1 MVIITLVIHDSK
13 LHPVLLL
20 DNEKQGTLNYF
31 DDTWTR
37 QLTTGSSVF
46 EFSVYK
52 KTLEGDNPLNHKY
65 QVLNDQAFV
74 SFVHKDKV
82 QLFNIMQIEETE
94 TTVRCYCENLNLEL
108 LNEYCNPYK
117 ATKAMSFEEYLVAF
131 DILNWGALTIG
142 TNEVNDKK
150 LTLEWTGQDTKL
162 ARLLSIANNFDAEIE
177 FETQLHNNH
186 TFKAFIVNVYKEYEE
201 GKSYG
206 VGRDKTDVILRY
218 QKNISGIRKTVD
230 KRQIYNAIR
239 PYGKKTVKGERVI
252 SNPVT
257 RKVTKTVGSNRTY
270 LGGDLKYYGHTIKK
284 ANVQAIINYAVQY
297 NILPS
302 GIITQLYLES
312 YWGDSTVGRRDNNW
326 AGMTGGAQ
334 TRPSGVKVTTGMA
347 RPANEGGTYM
357 HYASVD
363 DFLKDYTYLLA
374 KQGIYNVVG
383 KKNIADYT
391 KGLFTAGGAKY
402 NYAEA
407 KYQSYTNLMTNIR
420 NGINKVTGNILDT
433 IDKLWQTPVQPIT
446 AVNVARRATKT
457 IQALN
462 EATRLKGRRIGSGQC
477 YALSGWYA
485 KKLDGAWIDSS
496 IGGIRGR
503 IGGGMA
509 AALIGTDY
517 NWGAYGWKLE
527 RSPNASNLQ
536 AGGIYSVKA
545 NFGAPFYTGQWGHT
559 GIIKSVSSTRVTV
572 LEQNFAGRMY
582 VVENSY
588 EINAFAR
595 GLQTVCYPREIAQG
609 MSVNGATTQQVSG
622 GTQISYEEVVQEA
635 QTESYEEE
643 QIIYIDNSIYKEWK
657 DENGKVEYYLK
668 NGFLYAPLS
677 RDRYPSVLTGNE
689 TRDNWIRKDM
699 EVETDSQDVLMS
711 TALKDLKAHAYPA
724 ITYEVDGYVDLEI
737 GDVVRIQD
745 DGYQPPLILSAR
757 VVEQVLSKDN
767 PNSNKT
773 KFSNF
778 VEKESQLASD
788 LISDMLRLYDE
799 SIPYEIKLATSNGVA
814 FKNGTGES
822 VLTPSLQ
829 KNGKDYEAVYFYKN
843 GDSLIDIGP
852 SLIVK
857 ASDFNHVL
865 NVTVEAYINEELVAT
880 AQVSFTDTEDGT
892 DGVGIKSTSVVY
904 GLSNSA
910 DTQPILWTGTIPV
923 AGEGQYLW
931 TRKITDYTDDAK
943 EDTIEYTYSF
953 QGKTGVAGTSIKVSK
968 IEYQVGAS
976 GTVTPSGA
984 WLTTIPSVPD
994 GQFLWSKTTMS
1005 DNSVI
1010 YGISKQGATG
1020 PKGDKGADG
1029 VAGKDG
1035 VGVKTTTITYGISA
1049 NETTQP
1055 TNWTTSVPALVK
1067 GQYLWTKTVWAY
1079 TDSTSETGYVK
1090 TYIAKDGNNGSDG
1103 IAGKDGVGIKTTTIT
1118 YKASTSGTVTPNG
1131 TWTSAIP
1138 SVPSG
1143 QFLWTKT
1150 VWTYTDNTNETGYSV
1165 AKMGEKGDKGD
1176 AGPQGP
1182 TGATGLQ
1189 GPKGD
1194 QGVIGPTG
1202 ADGKPSYTHI
1212 AYATNSTGTTGF
1224 SVSDNVGKTYIG
1236 MYVDNLATDST
1247 DPKKYKWN
1255 LIKGADGAQ
1264 GIAGPAG
1271 KDGKTPYWH
1280 TAYANSADG
1289 TVDFSVS
1296 DSANKRYIGQY
1307 TDYDAI
1313 DSNDPKKY
1321 RWTDMI
1327 GTVVVGTNNLING
1340 TKSFSGEDW
1349 FTSATLEDENIS
1361 NYPFTFKKWI
1371 SAQKVSH
1378 AKDIM
1383 VEQGVTYTFSAYVKR
1398 EVAGNL
1404 YFYLYDIADGF
1415 ITSDTPREAI
1425 IKNVDSNVRRFE
1437 ITFTPTKTGKIR
1449 PRFAMVS
1456 SEQGSFST
1464 GGFMLVRGNKTGDWQ
1479 ESEADKA
1486 SNLDSKADGAFT
1498 VEQLNAIAE
1507 EQRLMKA
1514 NLEAAASLQ
1523 EVQDKAKELLDQIKK
1538 IEDGQ
1543 KVSEQTMISNAN
1555 RVVQILAKLEN
1566 VQLVTEAITQYMSY
1580 SNDGLVIKM
1589 KDGTSSVR
1597 VTTDRI
1603 AFYSGGTETAFISQ
1617 GYLQIESGVFTL
1629 RLRIGSFLFE
1639 ESSKG
1644 RLQIKKIRGIGG

>member
-1 MVIITLVIHDSK
+1 M
-13 LHPVLLL
+13 LL
-20 DNEKQGTLNYF
+20 DNERQGALNYY
-31 DDTWTR
+31 DDLWTR
-37 QLTTGSSVF
+37 QLTTGSSAF

-52 KTLEGDNPLNHKY
+52 KTLLGDNPLNHKY
-65 QVLNDQAFV
+65 HALNDQAFV
-74 SFVHKDKV
+74 SFVHKGKV
-82 QLFNIMQIEETE
+82 QLFNIMQVEETE
-94 TTVRCYCENLNLEL
+94 TTIRCLCENLNLEL

-142 TNEVNDKK
+142 TNEVKDKK

-206 VGRDKTDVILRY
+206 VGRDRSDTVLRY
-218 QKNISGIRKTVD
+218 QKNIAGITKKLD

-239 PYGKKTVKGERVI
+239 PYGKKTVKGERVV

-284 ANVQAIINYAVQY
+284 ANVQSIINYAVQY

-302 GIITQLYLES
+302 GIICQLYLES
-312 YWGDSTVGRRDNNW
+312 LWGDSAVGKRDNNW
-326 AGMTGGAQ
+326 AGISGGAQ

-347 RPANEGGTYM
+347 RPPSEGGTYM

-374 KQGIYNVVG
+374 KQGLYNVVG

-391 KGLFTAGGAKY
+391 KGLFKVGGAKDD
-402 NYAEA
+402 YAA
-407 KYQSYTNLMTNIR
+407 AGYQSYTNLMTNIR
-420 NGINKVTGNILDT
+420 NGINKVSGNILNT
-433 IDKLWQTPVQPIT
+433 IDTLWQTPVKPIT
-446 AVNVARRATKT
+446 SVTTAKRATKT
-457 IQALN
+457 IQAIN
-462 EATRLKGRRIGSGQC
+462 EATKLKGRRVGSGQC

-517 NWGAYGWKLE
+517 NWGSYGWKVDK
-527 RSPNASNLQ
+527 SPNAGNLK
-536 AGGIYSVKA
+536 AGGIYNVRA
-545 NFGAPFYTGQWGHT
+545 NRGAPFYTTGWGHT
-559 GIIKSVSSTRVTV
+559 GIIKSVSKTRVTV
-572 LEQNFAGRMY
+572 LEQNFVGRMY

-588 EINAFAR
+588 DINSFAS

-609 MSVNGATTQQVSG
+609 MSVNGATTQQITG

-635 QTESYEEE
+635 QTETYEEE

-699 EVETDSQDVLMS
+699 EVETDSQDVLIS

-724 ITYEVDGYVDLEI
+724 VTYEVDGYVDLEL

-745 DGYQPPLILSAR
+745 DGYEPPLILTAR
-757 VVEQVLSKDN
+757 VTEQEISITN
-767 PNSNKT
+767 PSSNKT

-799 SIPYEIKLATSNGVA
+799 SIPYDIQLATSNGVA
-814 FKNGTGES
+814 FKNGVGES
-822 VLTPSLQ
+822 VLTPNLQ
-829 KNGKDYEAVYFYKN
+829 KNGKDYDAIYFYKN
-843 GDSLIDIGP
+843 GDSLIEIGP
-852 SLIVK
+852 SLTVK

-865 NVTVEAYINEELVAT
+865 NITVEAYVNEELVAST
-880 AQVSFTDTEDGT
+880 QISFTDTEDG
-892 DGVGIKSTSVVY
+892 
-904 GLSNSA
+904 
-910 DTQPILWTGTIPV
+910 
-923 AGEGQYLW
+923 
-931 TRKITDYTDDAK
+931 
-943 EDTIEYTYSF
+943 
-953 QGKTGVAGTSIKVSK
+953 
-968 IEYQVGAS
+968 
-976 GTVTPSGA
+976 
-984 WLTTIPSVPD
+984 
-994 GQFLWSKTTMS
+994 
-1005 DNSVI
+1005 
-1010 YGISKQGATG
+1010 
-1020 PKGDKGADG
+1020 
-1029 VAGKDG
+1029 
-1035 VGVKTTTITYGISA
+1035 
-1049 NETTQP
+1049 
-1055 TNWTTSVPALVK
+1055 
-1067 GQYLWTKTVWAY
+1067 
-1079 TDSTSETGYVK
+1079 
-1090 TYIAKDGNNGSDG
+1090 
-1103 IAGKDGVGIKTTTIT
+1103 
-1118 YKASTSGTVTPNG
+1118 
-1131 TWTSAIP
+1131 
-1138 SVPSG
+1138 
-1143 QFLWTKT
+1143 
-1150 VWTYTDNTNETGYSV
+1150 
-1165 AKMGEKGDKGD
+1165 EKGD
-1176 AGPQGP
+1176 
-1182 TGATGLQ
+1182 
-1189 GPKGD
+1189 
-1194 QGVIGPTG
+1194 
-1202 ADGKPSYTHI
+1202 DGKSSWT
-1212 AYATNSTGTTGF
+1212 AWANSE
-1224 SVSDNVGKTYIG
+1224 
-1236 MYVDNLATDST
+1236 
-1247 DPKKYKWN
+1247 
-1255 LIKGADGAQ
+1255 
-1264 GIAGPAG
+1264 
-1271 KDGKTPYWH
+1271 DGK
-1280 TAYANSADG
+1280 
-1289 TVDFSVS
+1289 VDFSITES
-1296 DSANKRYIGQY
+1296 KNRRFIGTY
-1307 TDYDAI
+1307 TGIEQSTNYLDY
-1313 DSNDPKKY
+1313 K
-1321 RWTDMI
+1321 WTDMV
-1327 GTVVVGTNNLING
+1327 GTVVVGTNNLIDG
-1340 TKSFSGEDW
+1340 TKSFFGTDW
-1349 FTSATLEDENIS
+1349 FTSATLEDENLS
-1361 NYPFTFKKWI
+1361 NCPFTLKKWI
-1371 SAQKVSH
+1371 SGQKVSH

-1415 ITSDTPREAI
+1415 ITSDTPRETI
-1425 IKNVDSNVRRFE
+1425 IKNVDSSLRRFE
-1437 ITFTPTKTGKIR
+1437 ITFTPTKTGRIR

-1456 SEQGSFST
+1456 SEQGSFSS

>member
-1 MVIITLVIHDSK
+1 M
-13 LHPVLLL
+13 LLL
-20 DNEKQGTLNYF
+20 DNEKQGALNYY
-31 DDTWTR
+31 DDLWTR
-37 QLTTGSSVF
+37 QLTTGSSAF

-52 KTLEGDNPLNHKY
+52 KTLLGDNPLNHKY
-65 QVLNDQAFV
+65 HALNDQAFV
-74 SFVHKDKV
+74 SFVHKGKV
-82 QLFNIMQIEETE
+82 QLFNIMQVEETE
-94 TTVRCYCENLNLEL
+94 TKIHCYCENLNLEL
-108 LNEYCNPYK
+108 LNEYCNAYK
-117 ATKAMSFEEYLVAF
+117 ATKAMSFEEYLVQF

-142 TNEVNDKK
+142 TNEVKDKK

-162 ARLLSIANNFDAEIE
+162 ARLLSIANNFDAEVE

-201 GKSYG
+201 GVSYG
-206 VGRDKTDVILRY
+206 VGRDRSDIVLRY
-218 QKNISGIRKTVD
+218 QKNIAGITKKLD

-239 PYGKKTVKGERVI
+239 PYGKKTVKGERVV

-257 RKVTKTVGSNRTY
+257 RKVTKTVGSNKTY
-270 LGGDLKYYGHTIKK
+270 LGGDIKYYGHTIKK

-312 YWGDSTVGRRDNNW
+312 FWGDSTVGRRDNNW
-326 AGMTGGAQ
+326 SGMTGGAQ

-391 KGLFTAGGAKY
+391 KGLFRAGGAKY
-402 NYAEA
+402 DYAA
-407 KYQSYTNLMTNIR
+407 AGYQSYTNLMTNIR

-457 IQALN
+457 MQALN

-517 NWGAYGWKLE
+517 NWGAYGWKVDK
-527 RSPNASNLQ
+527 SPNARNLK
-536 AGGIYSVKA
+536 AGGIYNVRA
-545 NFGAPFYTGQWGHT
+545 NRGAPFYTTGWGHT
-559 GIIKSVSSTRVTV
+559 GIIKSVSKTRVTV
-572 LEQNFAGRMY
+572 LEQNFVGRMY

-588 EINAFAR
+588 DINSFAS

-699 EVETDSQDVLMS
+699 EVETDSQEVLMS
-711 TALKDLKAHAYPA
+711 TGLKDLKAHAYPA
-724 ITYEVDGYVDLEI
+724 ITYEVDGYVDLEL

-745 DGYQPPLILSAR
+745 DGYEPPLILTAR
-757 VVEQVLSKDN
+757 VVEQEISITN
-767 PNSNKT
+767 PSSNKT

-865 NVTVEAYINEELVAT
+865 NITVEAYLNEELVAST
-880 AQVSFTDTEDGT
+880 QISFTDTEDG
-892 DGVGIKSTSVVY
+892 
-904 GLSNSA
+904 A
-910 DTQPILWTGTIPV
+910 D
-923 AGEGQYLW
+923 
-931 TRKITDYTDDAK
+931 
-943 EDTIEYTYSF
+943 
-953 QGKTGVAGTSIKVSK
+953 
-968 IEYQVGAS
+968 
-976 GTVTPSGA
+976 
-984 WLTTIPSVPD
+984 
-994 GQFLWSKTTMS
+994 
-1005 DNSVI
+1005 
-1010 YGISKQGATG
+1010 
-1020 PKGDKGADG
+1020 
-1029 VAGKDG
+1029 GKDG
-1035 VGVKTTTITYGISA
+1035 A
-1049 NETTQP
+1049 P
-1055 TNWTTSVPALVK
+1055 
-1067 GQYLWTKTVWAY
+1067 
-1079 TDSTSETGYVK
+1079 
-1090 TYIAKDGNNGSDG
+1090 
-1103 IAGKDGVGIKTTTIT
+1103 
-1118 YKASTSGTVTPNG
+1118 
-1131 TWTSAIP
+1131 
-1138 SVPSG
+1138 
-1143 QFLWTKT
+1143 
-1150 VWTYTDNTNETGYSV
+1150 
-1165 AKMGEKGDKGD
+1165 
-1176 AGPQGP
+1176 GPQGP
-1182 TGATGLQ
+1182 PGVNGLQ

-1194 QGVIGPTG
+1194 QGIQGPAG
-1202 ADGKPSYTHI
+1202 ADGKATYTHI
-1212 AYATNSTGTTGF
+1212 AYALDENGSTGF

-1236 MYVDNLATDST
+1236 MYVDDNIIDSN

-1255 LIKGADGAQ
+1255 LIKGADGAR
-1264 GIAGPAG
+1264 GIQGPAG
-1271 KDGKTPYWH
+1271 ADGKTPYWH
-1280 TAYANSADG
+1280 VAYANSSDG

-1313 DSNDPKKY
+1313 DSSDPKKY
-1321 RWTDMI
+1321 RWTDMV
-1327 GTVVVGTNNLING
+1327 GTVVVGTNNLIDG
-1340 TKSFSGEDW
+1340 TKSFFGTDW
-1349 FTSATLEDENIS
+1349 FTSATLEDENLS
-1361 NYPFTFKKWI
+1361 NCPFTLKKWI
-1371 SAQKVSH
+1371 SGQKVSH

-1415 ITSDTPREAI
+1415 ITSDTPRETI
-1425 IKNVDSNVRRFE
+1425 IKNVDSSLRRFE
-1437 ITFTPTKTGKIR
+1437 ITFTPTKTGRIR

-1456 SEQGSFST
+1456 SEQGSFSS

-1486 SNLDSKADGAFT
+1486 SNLDSKADQELTQAQILALEERT
-1498 VEQLNAIAE
+1498 AIARENAIAE
-1507 EQRLMKA
+1507 AMQNTLSEVETKWKLWYDLNTIDEKQKVA
-1514 NLEAAASLQ
+1514 NDIAQLFDRTTEFKQLLGEASARFSFINNETLIGEEGVAIG
-1523 EVQDKAKELLDQIKK
+1523 DKGGKAKLFL
-1538 IEDGQ
+1538 
-1543 KVSEQTMISNAN
+1543 
-1555 RVVQILAKLEN
+1555 
-1566 VQLVTEAITQYMSY
+1566 
-1580 SNDGLVIKM
+1580 SNDSISFVTNGVAQMTLTGDTLTIKNGLFTERIQIGNFVEEVYDRNPLFNVI
-1589 KDGTSSVR
+1589 R
-1597 VTTDRI
+1597 
-1603 AFYSGGTETAFISQ
+1603 A
-1617 GYLQIESGVFTL
+1617 
-1629 RLRIGSFLFE
+1629 
-1639 ESSKG
+1639 
-1644 RLQIKKIRGIGG
+1644 IRNS

>member
-20 DNEKQGTLNYF
+20 DNEKQGALNYY
-31 DDTWTR
+31 DDLWTR
-37 QLTTGSSVF
+37 QLTTGSSAF

-52 KTLEGDNPLNHKY
+52 KTLLGDNPLNHKY
-65 QVLNDQAFV
+65 HALNDQAFV
-74 SFVHKDKV
+74 SFVHKGKV
-82 QLFNIMQIEETE
+82 QLFNIMQVEETE
-94 TTVRCYCENLNLEL
+94 TTIRCLCENLNLEL

-142 TNEVNDKK
+142 TNEVKDKK

-206 VGRDKTDVILRY
+206 VGRDRSDTVLRY
-218 QKNISGIRKTVD
+218 QKNIAGITKKLD

-239 PYGKKTVKGERVI
+239 PYGKKTVKGERVV

-257 RKVTKTVGSNRTY
+257 RKVTKTVGSNKTY
-270 LGGDLKYYGHTIKK
+270 LGGDIKYYGHTIKK

-312 YWGDSTVGRRDNNW
+312 FWGDSTVGKRDNNW
-326 AGMTGGAQ
+326 AGMSGGAQ

-391 KGLFTAGGAKY
+391 KGLFRAGGAKY
-402 NYAEA
+402 DYAA
-407 KYQSYTNLMTNIR
+407 AGYQSYTNLMTNIR
-420 NGINKVTGNILDT
+420 NGINKVTGNILNT

-457 IQALN
+457 MQALN

-496 IGGIRGR
+496 VGGIRGR

-517 NWGAYGWKLE
+517 NWGAYGWKLD
-527 RSPNASNLQ
+527 RSPNAGNLQ
-536 AGGIYSVKA
+536 AGGIYNVKA
-545 NFGAPFYTGQWGHT
+545 NFGAPFYTTQWGHT
-559 GIIKSVSSTRVTV
+559 GIIKSVSKTRVTV
-572 LEQNFAGRMY
+572 LEQNYAGRMY
-582 VVENSY
+582 VMENSY

-609 MSVNGATTQQVSG
+609 MAVNGATTQQVSG

-699 EVETDSQDVLMS
+699 EVETDSQDVLIS

-724 ITYEVDGYVDLEI
+724 ITYEVDGYVDLEL

-745 DGYQPPLILSAR
+745 DGYEPPLILTAR
-757 VVEQVLSKDN
+757 VVEQEISITN
-767 PNSNKT
+767 PSSNKT

-799 SIPYEIKLATSNGVA
+799 SIPYEITLATSNGVA

-865 NVTVEAYINEELVAT
+865 NITVEAYLNEELVAST
-880 AQVSFTDTEDGT
+880 QISFTDTEDG
-892 DGVGIKSTSVVY
+892 
-904 GLSNSA
+904 
-910 DTQPILWTGTIPV
+910 
-923 AGEGQYLW
+923 
-931 TRKITDYTDDAK
+931 
-943 EDTIEYTYSF
+943 
-953 QGKTGVAGTSIKVSK
+953 
-968 IEYQVGAS
+968 
-976 GTVTPSGA
+976 
-984 WLTTIPSVPD
+984 
-994 GQFLWSKTTMS
+994 
-1005 DNSVI
+1005 
-1010 YGISKQGATG
+1010 
-1020 PKGDKGADG
+1020 
-1029 VAGKDG
+1029 
-1035 VGVKTTTITYGISA
+1035 
-1049 NETTQP
+1049 
-1055 TNWTTSVPALVK
+1055 
-1067 GQYLWTKTVWAY
+1067 
-1079 TDSTSETGYVK
+1079 
-1090 TYIAKDGNNGSDG
+1090 
-1103 IAGKDGVGIKTTTIT
+1103 
-1118 YKASTSGTVTPNG
+1118 
-1131 TWTSAIP
+1131 
-1138 SVPSG
+1138 
-1143 QFLWTKT
+1143 
-1150 VWTYTDNTNETGYSV
+1150 
-1165 AKMGEKGDKGD
+1165 EKGD
-1176 AGPQGP
+1176 
-1182 TGATGLQ
+1182 
-1189 GPKGD
+1189 
-1194 QGVIGPTG
+1194 
-1202 ADGKPSYTHI
+1202 DGKSSWT
-1212 AYATNSTGTTGF
+1212 AWANSE
-1224 SVSDNVGKTYIG
+1224 
-1236 MYVDNLATDST
+1236 
-1247 DPKKYKWN
+1247 
-1255 LIKGADGAQ
+1255 
-1264 GIAGPAG
+1264 
-1271 KDGKTPYWH
+1271 DGK
-1280 TAYANSADG
+1280 
-1289 TVDFSVS
+1289 VDFSITES
-1296 DSANKRYIGQY
+1296 KNRRFIGTY
-1307 TDYDAI
+1307 TGIEQSTNYLDY
-1313 DSNDPKKY
+1313 K
-1321 RWTDMI
+1321 WTDMSAN
-1327 GTVVVGTNNLING
+1327 VAVGTQNLLDG
-1340 TKSFSGEDW
+1340 TKSFSGSW
-1349 FTSATLEDENIS
+1349 FTEGAKLETIKIS
-1361 NYPFTFKKWI
+1361 EYPFEFKKWKSGNKI
-1371 SAQKVSH
+1371 SHTIEFDVKA
-1378 AKDIM
+1378 
-1383 VEQGVTYTFSAYVKR
+1383 GVTYTFTAAIAR
-1398 EVAGNL
+1398 ENAGRL
-1404 YFYLYDIADGF
+1404 YFYLYDLFANH
-1415 ITSDTPREAI
+1415 ITSNTPRETI
-1425 IKNVDSNVRRFE
+1425 IENVTRDIQMFKV
-1437 ITFTPTKTGKIR
+1437 TFVPLRDGKIK
-1449 PRFAMVS
+1449 PRFAMLAS
-1456 SEQGSFST
+1456 DAGWFMT
-1464 GGFMLVRGNKTGDWQ
+1464 GGYMLVKGNKSGDWQ

-1486 SNLDSKADGAFT
+1486 SNLDSKADEAFT
-1498 VEQLNAIAE
+1498 VEQLNALAERARIAE
-1507 EQRLMKA
+1507 AELQSKA
-1514 NLEAAASLQ
+1514 TLDTVNDWVKALQ
-1523 EVQDKAKELLDQIKK
+1523 DEIKAREG
-1538 IEDGQ
+1538 GQ
-1543 KVSEQTMISNAN
+1543 KLSEQKLIDFSNRMIA
-1555 RVVQILAKLEN
+1555 VQQTIGEMQIRTDFVNKF
-1566 VQLVTEAITQYMSY
+1566 MSQ
-1580 SNDGLVIKM
+1580 SEDGLVIGQ

-1597 VTTDRI
+1597 VDNDRI
-1603 AFYSGGTETAFISQ
+1603 SFYSSGKEVAYIAQSVLVIDSGIFTTK
-1617 GYLQIESGVFTL
+1617 LQIG
-1629 RLRIGSFLFE
+1629 RYRIEQYELNPDINVVRYVG
-1639 ESSKG
+1639 
-1644 RLQIKKIRGIGG
+1644 

>member
-1 MVIITLVIHDSK
+1 MVVITLVIHDAK

-20 DNEKQGTLNYF
+20 DNERQGALNYY
-31 DDTWTR
+31 DDLWTR
-37 QLTTGSSVF
+37 QLTTGSSAF

-52 KTLEGDNPLNHKY
+52 KSLLGDNPLNHKY
-65 QVLNDQAFV
+65 HALNDQAFV

-82 QLFNIMQIEETE
+82 QLFNIMRVEETE
-94 TTVRCYCENLNLEL
+94 TTIHCYCENLNLEL
-108 LNEYCNPYK
+108 LNEYCNAYK
-117 ATKAMSFEEYLVAF
+117 ATKAMSFEEYLVQF

-142 TNEVNDKK
+142 TNEVKDKK

-162 ARLLSIANNFDAEIE
+162 ARILSIANNFDAEIE

-201 GKSYG
+201 GVSYG
-206 VGRDKTDVILRY
+206 VGRDRSDIVLRY
-218 QKNISGIRKTVD
+218 QKNVTGITKKLD

-257 RKVTKTVGSNRTY
+257 RKVTKTVGSNKTY
-270 LGGDLKYYGHTIKK
+270 LGGDIKYYGHTIKK

-312 YWGDSTVGRRDNNW
+312 FWGDSTVGKRDNNW
-326 AGMTGGAQ
+326 AGMSGGAQ

-391 KGLFTAGGAKY
+391 KGLFRAGGAKY
-402 NYAEA
+402 DYAA
-407 KYQSYTNLMTNIR
+407 AGYQSYTNLMTNIR

-457 IQALN
+457 MQALN

-517 NWGAYGWKLE
+517 NWGAYGWKVDK
-527 RSPNASNLQ
+527 SPNARNLK
-536 AGGIYSVKA
+536 AGGIYNVRA
-545 NFGAPFYTGQWGHT
+545 NRGAPFYTTGWGHT
-559 GIIKSVSSTRVTV
+559 GIIKSVSKTRVTV
-572 LEQNFAGRMY
+572 LEQNFVGRMY

-588 EINAFAR
+588 DINSFAS

-609 MSVNGATTQQVSG
+609 MSVNGATTQQITG

-635 QTESYEEE
+635 QTETYEEE

-711 TALKDLKAHAYPA
+711 TGLKDLKAHAYPA
-724 ITYEVDGYVDLEI
+724 ITYEVDGYVDLEL

-745 DGYQPPLILSAR
+745 DGYEPPLILTAR
-757 VVEQVLSKDN
+757 VIEQEISITN
-767 PNSNKT
+767 PSSNKT

-865 NVTVEAYINEELVAT
+865 NITVEAYLNEELVAST
-880 AQVSFTDTEDGT
+880 QISFTDTEDG
-892 DGVGIKSTSVVY
+892 
-904 GLSNSA
+904 A
-910 DTQPILWTGTIPV
+910 D
-923 AGEGQYLW
+923 
-931 TRKITDYTDDAK
+931 
-943 EDTIEYTYSF
+943 
-953 QGKTGVAGTSIKVSK
+953 
-968 IEYQVGAS
+968 
-976 GTVTPSGA
+976 
-984 WLTTIPSVPD
+984 
-994 GQFLWSKTTMS
+994 
-1005 DNSVI
+1005 
-1010 YGISKQGATG
+1010 
-1020 PKGDKGADG
+1020 
-1029 VAGKDG
+1029 GKDG
-1035 VGVKTTTITYGISA
+1035 A
-1049 NETTQP
+1049 P
-1055 TNWTTSVPALVK
+1055 
-1067 GQYLWTKTVWAY
+1067 
-1079 TDSTSETGYVK
+1079 
-1090 TYIAKDGNNGSDG
+1090 
-1103 IAGKDGVGIKTTTIT
+1103 
-1118 YKASTSGTVTPNG
+1118 
-1131 TWTSAIP
+1131 
-1138 SVPSG
+1138 
-1143 QFLWTKT
+1143 
-1150 VWTYTDNTNETGYSV
+1150 
-1165 AKMGEKGDKGD
+1165 
-1176 AGPQGP
+1176 GPQGP
-1182 TGATGLQ
+1182 PGVNGLQ

-1194 QGVIGPTG
+1194 QGIQGPAG
-1202 ADGKPSYTHI
+1202 ADGKATYTHI
-1212 AYATNSTGTTGF
+1212 AYALDENGSTGF

-1236 MYVDNLATDST
+1236 MYVDDNIIDSN

-1255 LIKGADGAQ
+1255 LIKGADGAR
-1264 GIAGPAG
+1264 GIQGPAG
-1271 KDGKTPYWH
+1271 ADGKTPYWH
-1280 TAYANSADG
+1280 VAYANSSDG

-1313 DSNDPKKY
+1313 DSSDPKKY
-1321 RWTDMI
+1321 RWTDMV
-1327 GTVVVGTNNLING
+1327 GTVVVGTNNLIDG
-1340 TKSFSGEDW
+1340 TKSFFGTDW
-1349 FTSATLEDENIS
+1349 FTSATLEDENLS
-1361 NYPFTFKKWI
+1361 NCPFTLKKWI
-1371 SAQKVSH
+1371 SGQKVSH

-1415 ITSDTPREAI
+1415 ITSDTPRETI
-1425 IKNVDSNVRRFE
+1425 IKNVDSSLRRFE
-1437 ITFTPTKTGKIR
+1437 ITFTPTKTGRIR

-1456 SEQGSFST
+1456 SEQGSFSS

-1486 SNLDSKADGAFT
+1486 SNLDSKADQELTQAQILALEERT
-1498 VEQLNAIAE
+1498 AIARENAIAE
-1507 EQRLMKA
+1507 AMQNTLSEVETKWKLWYDLNTIDEKQKVA
-1514 NLEAAASLQ
+1514 NDIAQLFDRTTEFKQLLGEASARFSFINNETLIGEEGVAIG
-1523 EVQDKAKELLDQIKK
+1523 DKGGKAKLFL
-1538 IEDGQ
+1538 
-1543 KVSEQTMISNAN
+1543 
-1555 RVVQILAKLEN
+1555 
-1566 VQLVTEAITQYMSY
+1566 
-1580 SNDGLVIKM
+1580 SNDSISFVTNGVAQMTLTGDTLTIKNGLFTERIQIGNFVEEVYDRNPLFNVI
-1589 KDGTSSVR
+1589 R
-1597 VTTDRI
+1597 
-1603 AFYSGGTETAFISQ
+1603 A
-1617 GYLQIESGVFTL
+1617 
-1629 RLRIGSFLFE
+1629 
-1639 ESSKG
+1639 
-1644 RLQIKKIRGIGG
+1644 IRNS

>member
-1 MVIITLVIHDSK
+1 MLTIHGPDLK
-13 LHPVLLL
+13 PVLFL
-20 DNEKQGTLNYF
+20 DNDKQGALNYF
-31 DDTWTR
+31 NHKWYR
-37 QLTTGSSVF
+37 KQKTGSSVL

-52 KTLEGDNPLNHKY
+52 KDLLGDSPLSHKY
-65 QVLNDQAFV
+65 HVLNDQAFV
-74 SFVHKDKV
+74 SFVHKGKV
-82 QLFNIMQIEETE
+82 QLLNIMKIDEDEKQID
-94 TTVRCYCENLNLEL
+94 CYCENLNLEL
-108 LNEYCNPYK
+108 LNEYCNAYK
-117 ATKAMSFEEYLVAF
+117 ATKAMSFEEYLVQF
-131 DILNWGALTIG
+131 DILSWGALTVG
-142 TNEVNDKK
+142 TNEVKDKK
-150 LTLEWTGQDTKL
+150 LTLEWTSQETKL

-177 FETQLHNNH
+177 FETKLNFNH
-186 TFKAFIVNVYKEYEE
+186 TFKQLIINIYKEYEE

-312 YWGDSTVGRRDNNW
+312 YWGDSAVGRRDNNW

-391 KGLFTAGGAKY
+391 KGLFKVGGAKY
-402 NYAEA
+402 DYAA
-407 KYQSYTNLMTNIR
+407 AGYQSYTNLMTNIR
-420 NGINKVTGNILDT
+420 NGINKASGNILNT
-433 IDKLWQTPVQPIT
+433 IDTLWQTPVKPIT
-446 AVNVARRATKT
+446 SATTAKRATKT
-457 IQALN
+457 IQAIN
-462 EATRLKGRRIGSGQC
+462 EATKLKGRRIGSGQC

-517 NWGAYGWKLE
+517 NWGAYGWKLD
-527 RSPNASNLQ
+527 RSPNAGNLQ
-536 AGGIYSVKA
+536 AGGIYNVKA
-545 NFGAPFYTGQWGHT
+545 NFGAPFYTTQWGHT
-559 GIIKSVSSTRVTV
+559 GIIKSVSKTRVTV
-572 LEQNFAGRMY
+572 LEQNYAGRMY
-582 VVENSY
+582 VMENSY

-609 MSVNGATTQQVSG
+609 MSVNGATTQQITG

-635 QTESYEEE
+635 QTETYEEE

-699 EVETDSQDVLMS
+699 EVETDSQDVLIS

-724 ITYEVDGYVDLEI
+724 ITYEVDGYVDLEL

-745 DGYQPPLILSAR
+745 DGYEPPLILTAR
-757 VVEQVLSKDN
+757 VIEQEISITN
-767 PNSNKT
+767 PSSNKT

-799 SIPYEIKLATSNGVA
+799 SIPYDIQLATSNGVA
-814 FKNGTGES
+814 FKNGVGES
-822 VLTPSLQ
+822 VLTPNLQ
-829 KNGKDYEAVYFYKN
+829 KNGKDYDAIYFYKN
-843 GDSLIDIGP
+843 GDSLIEIGP
-852 SLIVK
+852 SLTVK

-865 NVTVEAYINEELVAT
+865 NISVEAYVNEELVAST
-880 AQVSFTDTEDGT
+880 QISFTDTEDG
-892 DGVGIKSTSVVY
+892 
-904 GLSNSA
+904 
-910 DTQPILWTGTIPV
+910 
-923 AGEGQYLW
+923 
-931 TRKITDYTDDAK
+931 
-943 EDTIEYTYSF
+943 
-953 QGKTGVAGTSIKVSK
+953 
-968 IEYQVGAS
+968 
-976 GTVTPSGA
+976 
-984 WLTTIPSVPD
+984 
-994 GQFLWSKTTMS
+994 
-1005 DNSVI
+1005 
-1010 YGISKQGATG
+1010 
-1020 PKGDKGADG
+1020 
-1029 VAGKDG
+1029 
-1035 VGVKTTTITYGISA
+1035 
-1049 NETTQP
+1049 
-1055 TNWTTSVPALVK
+1055 
-1067 GQYLWTKTVWAY
+1067 
-1079 TDSTSETGYVK
+1079 
-1090 TYIAKDGNNGSDG
+1090 
-1103 IAGKDGVGIKTTTIT
+1103 
-1118 YKASTSGTVTPNG
+1118 
-1131 TWTSAIP
+1131 
-1138 SVPSG
+1138 
-1143 QFLWTKT
+1143 
-1150 VWTYTDNTNETGYSV
+1150 
-1165 AKMGEKGDKGD
+1165 EKGD
-1176 AGPQGP
+1176 
-1182 TGATGLQ
+1182 
-1189 GPKGD
+1189 
-1194 QGVIGPTG
+1194 
-1202 ADGKPSYTHI
+1202 DGKSSWT
-1212 AYATNSTGTTGF
+1212 AWANSE
-1224 SVSDNVGKTYIG
+1224 
-1236 MYVDNLATDST
+1236 
-1247 DPKKYKWN
+1247 
-1255 LIKGADGAQ
+1255 
-1264 GIAGPAG
+1264 
-1271 KDGKTPYWH
+1271 DGK
-1280 TAYANSADG
+1280 
-1289 TVDFSVS
+1289 VDFSITES
-1296 DSANKRYIGQY
+1296 KNRRFIGTY
-1307 TDYDAI
+1307 TGIEQSTNYLDY
-1313 DSNDPKKY
+1313 K
-1321 RWTDMI
+1321 WTDMV
-1327 GTVVVGTNNLING
+1327 GTVVVGTNNLIDG
-1340 TKSFSGEDW
+1340 TKSFVGTDW
-1349 FTSATLEDENIS
+1349 FTSATLEDENLS
-1361 NYPFTFKKWI
+1361 NYPFTLKKWI
-1371 SAQKVSH
+1371 SGQKVSH

-1383 VEQGVTYTFSAYVKR
+1383 VKQGVTYTFSAYVKR

-1415 ITSDTPREAI
+1415 ITSDTPRETI
-1425 IKNVDSNVRRFE
+1425 IKNVDSSLRRFE

-1456 SEQGSFST
+1456 SEQGSFSS

>member
-46 EFSVYK
+46 EFTVYK

-206 VGRDKTDVILRY
+206 VGRDRSDTVLRY
-218 QKNISGIRKTVD
+218 QKNIAGITKKLD

-239 PYGKKTVKGERVI
+239 PYGKKTVKGERVV

-270 LGGDLKYYGHTIKK
+270 LGGDIKYYGHTIKK

-312 YWGDSTVGRRDNNW
+312 FWGDSTVGRRDNNW
-326 AGMTGGAQ
+326 SGMTGSAQ

-391 KGLFTAGGAKY
+391 KGLFRAGGAKY
-402 NYAEA
+402 DYAA
-407 KYQSYTNLMTNIR
+407 AGYQSYTNLMSNIR
-420 NGINKVTGNILDT
+420 NGINKVTGNILNT
-433 IDKLWQTPVQPIT
+433 IDTLWQTPVQPIT
-446 AVNVARRATKT
+446 SINVARRATKT

-462 EATRLKGRRIGSGQC
+462 EATSLKGRRIGSGQC

-517 NWGAYGWKLE
+517 NWGAYGWKLD

-536 AGGIYSVKA
+536 AGGLYNVKA
-545 NFGAPFYTGQWGHT
+545 NFGAPFYTTQWGHT
-559 GIIKSVSSTRVTV
+559 GIIKSVSKTRVTV
-572 LEQNFAGRMY
+572 LEQNYAGRMY
-582 VVENSY
+582 VMENSY

-622 GTQISYEEVVQEA
+622 GTQISYEEIVQEA

-711 TALKDLKAHAYPA
+711 TGLKDLKAHAYPA
-724 ITYEVDGYVDLEI
+724 ITYEVDGYVDLDI

-745 DGYQPPLILSAR
+745 NGYQPPLILTAR

-843 GDSLIDIGP
+843 GDSLIDVGP
-852 SLIVK
+852 SLTVK

-865 NVTVEAYINEELVAT
+865 NVTVEAYVNEELVAST
-880 AQVSFTDTEDGT
+880 QISFTDTEDG
-892 DGVGIKSTSVVY
+892 
-904 GLSNSA
+904 A
-910 DTQPILWTGTIPV
+910 D
-923 AGEGQYLW
+923 
-931 TRKITDYTDDAK
+931 
-943 EDTIEYTYSF
+943 
-953 QGKTGVAGTSIKVSK
+953 
-968 IEYQVGAS
+968 
-976 GTVTPSGA
+976 
-984 WLTTIPSVPD
+984 
-994 GQFLWSKTTMS
+994 
-1005 DNSVI
+1005 
-1010 YGISKQGATG
+1010 
-1020 PKGDKGADG
+1020 
-1029 VAGKDG
+1029 GKDG
-1035 VGVKTTTITYGISA
+1035 A
-1049 NETTQP
+1049 P
-1055 TNWTTSVPALVK
+1055 
-1067 GQYLWTKTVWAY
+1067 
-1079 TDSTSETGYVK
+1079 
-1090 TYIAKDGNNGSDG
+1090 
-1103 IAGKDGVGIKTTTIT
+1103 
-1118 YKASTSGTVTPNG
+1118 
-1131 TWTSAIP
+1131 
-1138 SVPSG
+1138 
-1143 QFLWTKT
+1143 
-1150 VWTYTDNTNETGYSV
+1150 
-1165 AKMGEKGDKGD
+1165 
-1176 AGPQGP
+1176 GPQGP
-1182 TGATGLQ
+1182 PGVNGLQ

-1194 QGVIGPTG
+1194 QGIQGPAG
-1202 ADGKPSYTHI
+1202 ADGKATYTHI
-1212 AYATNSTGTTGF
+1212 AYALDENGSTGF

-1236 MYVDNLATDST
+1236 MYVDDNAIDSN

-1255 LIKGADGAQ
+1255 LIKGADGAR
-1264 GIAGPAG
+1264 GIQGPAG
-1271 KDGKTPYWH
+1271 ADGKTPYWH
-1280 TAYANSADG
+1280 VAYANSADG

-1313 DSNDPKKY
+1313 DSSDPKKY
-1321 RWTDMI
+1321 KWTDMI
-1327 GTVVVGTNNLING
+1327 GTVVVGTNNLIDG

-1371 SAQKVSH
+1371 SGQKVSH

-1398 EVAGNL
+1398 EQAGNL
-1404 YFYLYDIADGF
+1404 YFYLYETTDGF
-1415 ITSDTPREAI
+1415 ITSDTPRETI

-1456 SEQGSFST
+1456 SEQGSFSS

-1486 SNLDSKADGAFT
+1486 SNLDAKADGAFT
-1498 VEQLNAIAE
+1498 VEQLNALAERARIAE
-1507 EQRLMKA
+1507 AELQSKA
-1514 NLEAAASLQ
+1514 TLDTVNDWVKALQ
-1523 EVQDKAKELLDQIKK
+1523 DEIKARE
-1538 IEDGQ
+1538 EGQ
-1543 KVSEQTMISNAN
+1543 KLSEQKLIDASNRMIALQQNIGEMQVRTDFVN
-1555 RVVQILAKLEN
+1555 KF
-1566 VQLVTEAITQYMSY
+1566 MSQ
-1580 SNDGLVIKM
+1580 SEDGLVIGQ

-1597 VTTDRI
+1597 VDNDRI
-1603 AFYSGGTETAFISQ
+1603 SFYSSGKEVAYIAQSVLVIDSGIFTTK
-1617 GYLQIESGVFTL
+1617 LQIG
-1629 RLRIGSFLFE
+1629 RYRIEQYELNPDINVVRYVG
-1639 ESSKG
+1639 
-1644 RLQIKKIRGIGG
+1644 

>member
-1 MVIITLVIHDSK
+1 MLTIHGPDLK
-13 LHPVLLL
+13 PVLFL
-20 DNEKQGTLNYF
+20 DNDKQGALNYF
-31 DDTWTR
+31 NHKWYR
-37 QLTTGSSVF
+37 KQKTGSSVL

-52 KTLEGDNPLNHKY
+52 KDLLGDSPLSHKY
-65 QVLNDQAFV
+65 HVLNDQAFV
-74 SFVHKDKV
+74 SFVHKGKV
-82 QLFNIMQIEETE
+82 QLLNIMKIDEDEKQID
-94 TTVRCYCENLNLEL
+94 CYCENLNLEL
-108 LNEYCNPYK
+108 LNEYCNAYK
-117 ATKAMSFEEYLVAF
+117 ATKAMSFEEYLVQF
-131 DILNWGALTIG
+131 DILNWGALTVG
-142 TNEVNDKK
+142 TNEVKDKK
-150 LTLEWTGQDTKL
+150 LTLEWTSQETKL

-177 FETQLHNNH
+177 FETKLNFNH
-186 TFKAFIVNVYKEYEE
+186 TFKQLIINIYKEYEE

-239 PYGKKTVKGERVI
+239 PYGKKNVKGERVI

-312 YWGDSTVGRRDNNW
+312 FWGDSTVGRRDNNW
-326 AGMTGGAQ
+326 SGMTGGAQ

-391 KGLFTAGGAKY
+391 KGLFRAGGAKY
-402 NYAEA
+402 DYAA
-407 KYQSYTNLMTNIR
+407 AGYQSYTNLMTNIR
-420 NGINKVTGNILDT
+420 NGINKVTGNILNT

-457 IQALN
+457 MQALN

-517 NWGAYGWKLE
+517 NWGAYGWKLD
-527 RSPNASNLQ
+527 RSPNAGNLQ
-536 AGGIYSVKA
+536 AGGIYNVKA
-545 NFGAPFYTGQWGHT
+545 NFGAPFYTTQWGHT
-559 GIIKSVSSTRVTV
+559 GIIKSVSKTRVTV
-572 LEQNFAGRMY
+572 LEQNFVGRMY

-588 EINAFAR
+588 DINSFAS

-609 MSVNGATTQQVSG
+609 MSVNGATTQQITG

-635 QTESYEEE
+635 QTETYEEE

-699 EVETDSQDVLMS
+699 EVETDSQEVLMS
-711 TALKDLKAHAYPA
+711 TGLKDLKAHAYPA
-724 ITYEVDGYVDLEI
+724 ITYEVDGYVDLEL

-745 DGYQPPLILSAR
+745 DGYEPPLILTAR
-757 VVEQVLSKDN
+757 VVEQEISITN
-767 PNSNKT
+767 PSSNKT

-865 NVTVEAYINEELVAT
+865 NITVEAYLNEELVAST
-880 AQVSFTDTEDGT
+880 QISFTDTEDG
-892 DGVGIKSTSVVY
+892 
-904 GLSNSA
+904 A
-910 DTQPILWTGTIPV
+910 D
-923 AGEGQYLW
+923 
-931 TRKITDYTDDAK
+931 
-943 EDTIEYTYSF
+943 
-953 QGKTGVAGTSIKVSK
+953 
-968 IEYQVGAS
+968 
-976 GTVTPSGA
+976 
-984 WLTTIPSVPD
+984 
-994 GQFLWSKTTMS
+994 
-1005 DNSVI
+1005 
-1010 YGISKQGATG
+1010 
-1020 PKGDKGADG
+1020 
-1029 VAGKDG
+1029 GKDG
-1035 VGVKTTTITYGISA
+1035 L
-1049 NETTQP
+1049 P
-1055 TNWTTSVPALVK
+1055 
-1067 GQYLWTKTVWAY
+1067 
-1079 TDSTSETGYVK
+1079 
-1090 TYIAKDGNNGSDG
+1090 
-1103 IAGKDGVGIKTTTIT
+1103 
-1118 YKASTSGTVTPNG
+1118 
-1131 TWTSAIP
+1131 
-1138 SVPSG
+1138 
-1143 QFLWTKT
+1143 
-1150 VWTYTDNTNETGYSV
+1150 
-1165 AKMGEKGDKGD
+1165 
-1176 AGPQGP
+1176 GPQGP
-1182 TGATGLQ
+1182 PGIDGLQ
-1189 GPKGD
+1189 GPRGE
-1194 QGVIGPTG
+1194 QGIPGPAG
-1202 ADGKPSYTHI
+1202 ADGKATYTHI
-1212 AYATNSTGTTGF
+1212 AYALDETGTTGF
-1224 SVSDNVGKTYIG
+1224 SVSDNTGKTYIG
-1236 MYVDNLATDST
+1236 MYVDDNIIDSN

-1255 LIKGADGAQ
+1255 LIKGADGAR
-1264 GIAGPAG
+1264 GIQGPAG
-1271 KDGKTPYWH
+1271 ADGKTPYWH
-1280 TAYANSADG
+1280 VAYANSSDG

-1313 DSNDPKKY
+1313 DSSDPKKY
-1321 RWTDMI
+1321 RWTDMV
-1327 GTVVVGTNNLING
+1327 GTVVVGTNNLIDG
-1340 TKSFSGEDW
+1340 TKSFFGTDW
-1349 FTSATLEDENIS
+1349 FTSATLEDENLS
-1361 NYPFTFKKWI
+1361 NCPFTLKKWI
-1371 SAQKVSH
+1371 SGQKVSH

-1415 ITSDTPREAI
+1415 ITSDTPRETI
-1425 IKNVDSNVRRFE
+1425 IKNVDSSLRRFE
-1437 ITFTPTKTGKIR
+1437 ITFTPTKTGRIR

-1456 SEQGSFST
+1456 SEQGSFSS

>member
-1 MVIITLVIHDSK
+1 MVVITLVIHDAK

-20 DNEKQGTLNYF
+20 DNDKQGALNYY
-31 DDTWTR
+31 DDLWTR
-37 QLTTGSSVF
+37 QLTTGSSAF

-52 KTLEGDNPLNHKY
+52 KTLLGDNPLNHKY
-65 QVLNDQAFV
+65 HALNDQAFV
-74 SFVHKDKV
+74 SFVHKGKV
-82 QLFNIMQIEETE
+82 QLFNIMQVEETE
-94 TTVRCYCENLNLEL
+94 TKIRCLCENLNLEL
-108 LNEYCNPYK
+108 LNEYCNAYK

-142 TNEVNDKK
+142 TNEVKDKK

-206 VGRDKTDVILRY
+206 VGRDRSDTVLRY
-218 QKNISGIRKTVD
+218 QKNIAGITKKLD

-239 PYGKKTVKGERVI
+239 PYGKKTVKGERVV

-257 RKVTKTVGSNRTY
+257 RKVTKTVGSNKTY
-270 LGGDLKYYGHTIKK
+270 LGGDIKYYGHTIKK

-312 YWGDSTVGRRDNNW
+312 FWGDSTVGKRDNNW
-326 AGMTGGAQ
+326 AGMSGGAQ

-391 KGLFTAGGAKY
+391 KGLFRAGGAKY
-402 NYAEA
+402 DYAA
-407 KYQSYTNLMTNIR
+407 AGYQSYTNLMTNIR
-420 NGINKVTGNILDT
+420 NGINKVTGNILNT
-433 IDKLWQTPVQPIT
+433 IDKLWQTPVKPIT

-457 IQALN
+457 IQAIN
-462 EATRLKGRRIGSGQC
+462 EATKLKGRRIGSGQC

-517 NWGAYGWKLE
+517 NWGAYGWKVDK
-527 RSPNASNLQ
+527 SPNAGNLK
-536 AGGIYSVKA
+536 AGGIYNVRA
-545 NFGAPFYTGQWGHT
+545 NRGAPFYTTGWGHT
-559 GIIKSVSSTRVTV
+559 GIIKSVSKTRVTV
-572 LEQNFAGRMY
+572 LEQNYAGRMY
-582 VVENSY
+582 VMENSY

-609 MSVNGATTQQVSG
+609 MAVNGATTQQVSG

-699 EVETDSQDVLMS
+699 EVETDSQEVLMS
-711 TALKDLKAHAYPA
+711 TGLKDLKAHAYPA
-724 ITYEVDGYVDLEI
+724 ITYEVDGYVDLEL

-745 DGYQPPLILSAR
+745 DGYEPPLILTAR
-757 VVEQVLSKDN
+757 VVEQEISITN
-767 PNSNKT
+767 PSSNKT

-865 NVTVEAYINEELVAT
+865 NITVEAYLNEELVAST
-880 AQVSFTDTEDGT
+880 QISFTDTEDG
-892 DGVGIKSTSVVY
+892 
-904 GLSNSA
+904 A
-910 DTQPILWTGTIPV
+910 D
-923 AGEGQYLW
+923 
-931 TRKITDYTDDAK
+931 
-943 EDTIEYTYSF
+943 
-953 QGKTGVAGTSIKVSK
+953 
-968 IEYQVGAS
+968 
-976 GTVTPSGA
+976 
-984 WLTTIPSVPD
+984 
-994 GQFLWSKTTMS
+994 
-1005 DNSVI
+1005 
-1010 YGISKQGATG
+1010 
-1020 PKGDKGADG
+1020 
-1029 VAGKDG
+1029 GKDG
-1035 VGVKTTTITYGISA
+1035 A
-1049 NETTQP
+1049 P
-1055 TNWTTSVPALVK
+1055 
-1067 GQYLWTKTVWAY
+1067 
-1079 TDSTSETGYVK
+1079 
-1090 TYIAKDGNNGSDG
+1090 
-1103 IAGKDGVGIKTTTIT
+1103 
-1118 YKASTSGTVTPNG
+1118 
-1131 TWTSAIP
+1131 
-1138 SVPSG
+1138 
-1143 QFLWTKT
+1143 
-1150 VWTYTDNTNETGYSV
+1150 
-1165 AKMGEKGDKGD
+1165 
-1176 AGPQGP
+1176 GPQGP
-1182 TGATGLQ
+1182 PGVNGLQ

-1194 QGVIGPTG
+1194 QGI
-1202 ADGKPSYTHI
+1202 
-1212 AYATNSTGTTGF
+1212 
-1224 SVSDNVGKTYIG
+1224 
-1236 MYVDNLATDST
+1236 
-1247 DPKKYKWN
+1247 
-1255 LIKGADGAQ
+1255 Q
-1264 GIAGPAG
+1264 GPAG
-1271 KDGKTPYWH
+1271 ADGKTPYWH
-1280 TAYANSADG
+1280 VAYANSSDG

-1313 DSNDPKKY
+1313 DSSDPKKY
-1321 RWTDMI
+1321 RWTDMV
-1327 GTVVVGTNNLING
+1327 GTVVVGTNNLIDG
-1340 TKSFSGEDW
+1340 TKSFFGTDW
-1349 FTSATLEDENIS
+1349 FTSATLEDENLS
-1361 NYPFTFKKWI
+1361 NCPFTLKKWI
-1371 SAQKVSH
+1371 SGQKVSH

-1415 ITSDTPREAI
+1415 ITSDTPRETI
-1425 IKNVDSNVRRFE
+1425 IKNVDSSLRRFE
-1437 ITFTPTKTGKIR
+1437 ITFTPTKTGRIR

-1456 SEQGSFST
+1456 SEQGSFSS

-1486 SNLDSKADGAFT
+1486 SNLDSKADEAFT
-1498 VEQLNAIAE
+1498 VEQLNALAERARIAE
-1507 EQRLMKA
+1507 AELQSKA
-1514 NLEAAASLQ
+1514 TLDTVNDWVKALQ
-1523 EVQDKAKELLDQIKK
+1523 DEIKAREG
-1538 IEDGQ
+1538 GQ
-1543 KVSEQTMISNAN
+1543 KLSEQKLIDFSNRMIA
-1555 RVVQILAKLEN
+1555 VQQTIGEMQIRTDFVNKF
-1566 VQLVTEAITQYMSY
+1566 MSQ
-1580 SNDGLVIKM
+1580 SEDGLVIGQ

-1597 VTTDRI
+1597 VDNDRI
-1603 AFYSGGTETAFISQ
+1603 SFYSSGKEVAYIAQSVLVIDSGIFTTK
-1617 GYLQIESGVFTL
+1617 LQIG
-1629 RLRIGSFLFE
+1629 RYRIEQYELNADINVVRYVG
-1639 ESSKG
+1639 
-1644 RLQIKKIRGIGG
+1644 

>member
-1 MVIITLVIHDSK
+1 MVVITLVIHDAK

-20 DNEKQGTLNYF
+20 DNERQGALNYY
-31 DDTWTR
+31 DDLWTR
-37 QLTTGSSVF
+37 QLTTGSSAF

-52 KTLEGDNPLNHKY
+52 KSLLGDNPLNHKY
-65 QVLNDQAFV
+65 HALNDQAFV

-82 QLFNIMQIEETE
+82 QLFNIMRVEETE
-94 TTVRCYCENLNLEL
+94 TTIHCYCENLNLEL
-108 LNEYCNPYK
+108 LNEYCNAYK
-117 ATKAMSFEEYLVAF
+117 ATKAMSFEEYLVQF

-142 TNEVNDKK
+142 TNEVKDKK

-162 ARLLSIANNFDAEIE
+162 ARILSIANNFDAEIE

-201 GKSYG
+201 GVSYG
-206 VGRDKTDVILRY
+206 VGRDRSDIVLRY
-218 QKNISGIRKTVD
+218 QKNVTGITKKLD

-284 ANVQAIINYAVQY
+284 ANVQSIINYAVQY

-302 GIITQLYLES
+302 GIICQLYLES
-312 YWGDSTVGRRDNNW
+312 LWGDSAVGKRDNNW
-326 AGMTGGAQ
+326 AGISGGAQ

-347 RPANEGGTYM
+347 RPPSEGGTYM

-391 KGLFTAGGAKY
+391 KGLFRAGGAEY
-402 NYAEA
+402 DYAA
-407 KYQSYTNLMTNIR
+407 AGYQSYTNLMTNIR

-517 NWGAYGWKLE
+517 NWGSYGWKVDK
-527 RSPNASNLQ
+527 SPNAGNLK
-536 AGGIYSVKA
+536 AGGIYNVKA
-545 NFGAPFYTGQWGHT
+545 NFGAPFYTTQWGHT
-559 GIIKSVSSTRVTV
+559 GIIKSVSKTRVTV
-572 LEQNFAGRMY
+572 LEQNYAGRMY
-582 VVENSY
+582 VMENSY

-724 ITYEVDGYVDLEI
+724 ITYEVDGYVDLEL

-745 DGYQPPLILSAR
+745 DGYEPPLILTAR
-757 VVEQVLSKDN
+757 VVEQEISITN
-767 PNSNKT
+767 PSSNKT

-799 SIPYEIKLATSNGVA
+799 SIPYDIQLATSNGVA
-814 FKNGTGES
+814 FKNGVGES
-822 VLTPSLQ
+822 VLTPNLQ
-829 KNGKDYEAVYFYKN
+829 KNGKDYDAIYFYKN
-843 GDSLIDIGP
+843 GDSLIEIGP
-852 SLIVK
+852 SLTVK

-865 NVTVEAYINEELVAT
+865 NITVEAYVNEELVAST
-880 AQVSFTDTEDGT
+880 QISFTDTEDG
-892 DGVGIKSTSVVY
+892 
-904 GLSNSA
+904 
-910 DTQPILWTGTIPV
+910 
-923 AGEGQYLW
+923 
-931 TRKITDYTDDAK
+931 
-943 EDTIEYTYSF
+943 
-953 QGKTGVAGTSIKVSK
+953 
-968 IEYQVGAS
+968 
-976 GTVTPSGA
+976 
-984 WLTTIPSVPD
+984 
-994 GQFLWSKTTMS
+994 
-1005 DNSVI
+1005 
-1010 YGISKQGATG
+1010 
-1020 PKGDKGADG
+1020 
-1029 VAGKDG
+1029 
-1035 VGVKTTTITYGISA
+1035 
-1049 NETTQP
+1049 
-1055 TNWTTSVPALVK
+1055 
-1067 GQYLWTKTVWAY
+1067 
-1079 TDSTSETGYVK
+1079 
-1090 TYIAKDGNNGSDG
+1090 
-1103 IAGKDGVGIKTTTIT
+1103 
-1118 YKASTSGTVTPNG
+1118 
-1131 TWTSAIP
+1131 
-1138 SVPSG
+1138 
-1143 QFLWTKT
+1143 
-1150 VWTYTDNTNETGYSV
+1150 
-1165 AKMGEKGDKGD
+1165 EKGD
-1176 AGPQGP
+1176 
-1182 TGATGLQ
+1182 
-1189 GPKGD
+1189 
-1194 QGVIGPTG
+1194 
-1202 ADGKPSYTHI
+1202 DGKSSWT
-1212 AYATNSTGTTGF
+1212 AWANSE
-1224 SVSDNVGKTYIG
+1224 
-1236 MYVDNLATDST
+1236 
-1247 DPKKYKWN
+1247 
-1255 LIKGADGAQ
+1255 
-1264 GIAGPAG
+1264 
-1271 KDGKTPYWH
+1271 DGK
-1280 TAYANSADG
+1280 
-1289 TVDFSVS
+1289 VDFSITES
-1296 DSANKRYIGQY
+1296 KNRRFIGTY
-1307 TDYDAI
+1307 TGIEQSTNYLDY
-1313 DSNDPKKY
+1313 K
-1321 RWTDMI
+1321 WTDMV
-1327 GTVVVGTNNLING
+1327 GTVVVGTNNLIDG
-1340 TKSFSGEDW
+1340 TKSFVGTDW
-1349 FTSATLEDENIS
+1349 FTSATLEDENLS
-1361 NYPFTFKKWI
+1361 NYPFTLKKWT
-1371 SAQKVSH
+1371 SGQKVSH
-1378 AKDIM
+1378 TKDIM
-1383 VEQGVTYTFSAYVKR
+1383 VEQGVTYTFSAYIKR
-1398 EVAGNL
+1398 EQAGNL
-1404 YFYLYDIADGF
+1404 YFYLYDETDGF
-1415 ITSDTPREAI
+1415 ITSDTQRETI
-1425 IKNVDSNVRRFE
+1425 IKNVDSSLRRFE
-1437 ITFTPTKTGKIR
+1437 ITFTPAKTGKIR

-1456 SEQGSFST
+1456 SEQGSFSS

-1498 VEQLNAIAE
+1498 VEQLNALAERARIAE
-1507 EQRLMKA
+1507 TELQAKA
-1514 NLEAAASLQ
+1514 TLETVNEWVQALQ
-1523 EVQDKAKELLDQIKK
+1523 DEIKARQA
-1538 IEDGQ
+1538 GQ
-1543 KVSEQTMISNAN
+1543 KISEQKLIEASNRMVA
-1555 RVVQILAKLEN
+1555 VQQNIGEMQIRTDFVNKF
-1566 VQLVTEAITQYMSY
+1566 MSQ
-1580 SNDGLVIKM
+1580 SEDGLVIGQ

-1597 VTTDRI
+1597 VDNDRI
-1603 AFYSGGTETAFISQ
+1603 SFYSSGKEVAYIAQSVLVIDSGIFTTK
-1617 GYLQIESGVFTL
+1617 LQIG
-1629 RLRIGSFLFE
+1629 RYRIEQYELNADINVVRYVG
-1639 ESSKG
+1639 
-1644 RLQIKKIRGIGG
+1644 

>member
-142 TNEVNDKK
+142 TNEVKDKK

-177 FETQLHNNH
+177 FETQLHNNY
-186 TFKAFIVNVYKEYEE
+186 TFKAFIINIYKEYEE

-206 VGRDKTDVILRY
+206 VGRDRSDTVLRY
-218 QKNISGIRKTVD
+218 QKNIAGITKKLD

-239 PYGKKTVKGERVI
+239 PYGKKTVKGERVV

-257 RKVTKTVGSNRTY
+257 RKVTKTVGSNKTY
-270 LGGDLKYYGHTIKK
+270 LGGDIKYYGHTIKK

-312 YWGDSTVGRRDNNW
+312 FWGDSTVGKRDNNW
-326 AGMTGGAQ
+326 AGMSGGAQ

-391 KGLFTAGGAKY
+391 KGLFRAGGAKY
-402 NYAEA
+402 DYAA
-407 KYQSYTNLMTNIR
+407 AGYQSYTNLMTNIR

-457 IQALN
+457 MQALN

-517 NWGAYGWKLE
+517 NWGSYGWKVDK
-527 RSPNASNLQ
+527 SPNAGNLK
-536 AGGIYSVKA
+536 AGGIYNVRA
-545 NFGAPFYTGQWGHT
+545 NRGAPFYTTGWGHT
-559 GIIKSVSSTRVTV
+559 GIIKSVSKTRVTV
-572 LEQNFAGRMY
+572 LEQNFVGRMY

-588 EINAFAR
+588 DINSFAS

-609 MSVNGATTQQVSG
+609 MSVNGATTQQITG

-635 QTESYEEE
+635 QTETYEEE

-699 EVETDSQDVLMS
+699 EVETDSQDVLIS

-724 ITYEVDGYVDLEI
+724 VTYEVDGYVDLEL

-745 DGYQPPLILSAR
+745 DGYEPPLILTAR
-757 VVEQVLSKDN
+757 VTEQEISSTN

-778 VEKESQLASD
+778 VEKESQLATD

-799 SIPYEIKLATSNGVA
+799 SIPYEITLATSNGVA

-865 NVTVEAYINEELVAT
+865 NITVEAYLNEELVAST
-880 AQVSFTDTEDGT
+880 QISFTDTEDG
-892 DGVGIKSTSVVY
+892 
-904 GLSNSA
+904 
-910 DTQPILWTGTIPV
+910 
-923 AGEGQYLW
+923 
-931 TRKITDYTDDAK
+931 
-943 EDTIEYTYSF
+943 
-953 QGKTGVAGTSIKVSK
+953 
-968 IEYQVGAS
+968 
-976 GTVTPSGA
+976 
-984 WLTTIPSVPD
+984 
-994 GQFLWSKTTMS
+994 
-1005 DNSVI
+1005 
-1010 YGISKQGATG
+1010 
-1020 PKGDKGADG
+1020 
-1029 VAGKDG
+1029 
-1035 VGVKTTTITYGISA
+1035 
-1049 NETTQP
+1049 
-1055 TNWTTSVPALVK
+1055 
-1067 GQYLWTKTVWAY
+1067 
-1079 TDSTSETGYVK
+1079 
-1090 TYIAKDGNNGSDG
+1090 
-1103 IAGKDGVGIKTTTIT
+1103 
-1118 YKASTSGTVTPNG
+1118 
-1131 TWTSAIP
+1131 
-1138 SVPSG
+1138 
-1143 QFLWTKT
+1143 
-1150 VWTYTDNTNETGYSV
+1150 
-1165 AKMGEKGDKGD
+1165 EKGD
-1176 AGPQGP
+1176 
-1182 TGATGLQ
+1182 
-1189 GPKGD
+1189 
-1194 QGVIGPTG
+1194 
-1202 ADGKPSYTHI
+1202 DGKSSWT
-1212 AYATNSTGTTGF
+1212 AWANSE
-1224 SVSDNVGKTYIG
+1224 
-1236 MYVDNLATDST
+1236 
-1247 DPKKYKWN
+1247 
-1255 LIKGADGAQ
+1255 
-1264 GIAGPAG
+1264 
-1271 KDGKTPYWH
+1271 DGK
-1280 TAYANSADG
+1280 
-1289 TVDFSVS
+1289 VDFSITES
-1296 DSANKRYIGQY
+1296 KNRRFIGTY
-1307 TDYDAI
+1307 TGIEQSTNYLDY
-1313 DSNDPKKY
+1313 K
-1321 RWTDMI
+1321 WTDMV
-1327 GTVVVGTNNLING
+1327 GTVVVGTNNLIDG
-1340 TKSFSGEDW
+1340 TKSFVGTDW
-1349 FTSATLEDENIS
+1349 FTSATLEDENLS
-1361 NYPFTFKKWI
+1361 NYPFTLKKWT
-1371 SAQKVSH
+1371 SGQKVSH
-1378 AKDIM
+1378 TKDIM
-1383 VEQGVTYTFSAYVKR
+1383 VEQGVTYTFSAYIKR
-1398 EVAGNL
+1398 EQAGNL
-1404 YFYLYDIADGF
+1404 YFYLYDETDGF
-1415 ITSDTPREAI
+1415 ITSDTQRETI
-1425 IKNVDSNVRRFE
+1425 IKNVDSSLRRFE
-1437 ITFTPTKTGKIR
+1437 ITFTPAKTGKIR

-1456 SEQGSFST
+1456 SEQGSFSS

-1498 VEQLNAIAE
+1498 VEQLNALAERARIAE
-1507 EQRLMKA
+1507 TELQAKA
-1514 NLEAAASLQ
+1514 TLETVNEWVQALQ
-1523 EVQDKAKELLDQIKK
+1523 DEIKARQA
-1538 IEDGQ
+1538 GQ
-1543 KVSEQTMISNAN
+1543 KISEQKLIEASNRMVA
-1555 RVVQILAKLEN
+1555 VQQN
-1566 VQLVTEAITQYMSY
+1566 
-1580 SNDGLVIKM
+1580 
-1589 KDGTSSVR
+1589 
-1597 VTTDRI
+1597 
-1603 AFYSGGTETAFISQ
+1603 
-1617 GYLQIESGVFTL
+1617 
-1629 RLRIGSFLFE
+1629 IG
-1639 ESSKG
+1639 
-1644 RLQIKKIRGIGG
+1644 

>member
-1 MVIITLVIHDSK
+1 MVVITLVIHDAK

-20 DNEKQGTLNYF
+20 DNERQGALNYY
-31 DDTWTR
+31 DDLWTR

-52 KTLEGDNPLNHKY
+52 KTLLGDNPLNHKY

-74 SFVHKDKV
+74 SFVHNDKV
-82 QLFNIMQIEETE
+82 QLFNIMQVEETE
-94 TTVRCYCENLNLEL
+94 TTIRCFCENLNLEL
-108 LNEYCNPYK
+108 LNEYCNAYK
-117 ATKAMSFEEYLVAF
+117 ATKAMSFEEYLVQF

-142 TNEVNDKK
+142 TNEVKDKK

-201 GKSYG
+201 GVSYG
-206 VGRDKTDVILRY
+206 VGRDRSDIVLRY
-218 QKNISGIRKTVD
+218 QKNIAGITKKLD

-239 PYGKKTVKGERVI
+239 PYGKKTVKGERVV

-257 RKVTKTVGSNRTY
+257 RKVTKTVGSNKTY
-270 LGGDLKYYGHTIKK
+270 LGGDIKYYGHTIKK

-312 YWGDSTVGRRDNNW
+312 FWGDSTVGRRDNNW
-326 AGMTGGAQ
+326 SGMTGGAQ
-334 TRPSGVKVTTGMA
+334 TRPSGVEVTTGMA

-391 KGLFTAGGAKY
+391 KGLFRAGGAKY
-402 NYAEA
+402 DYAA
-407 KYQSYTNLMTNIR
+407 AGYQSYTNLMTNIR

-457 IQALN
+457 MQALN

-517 NWGAYGWKLE
+517 NWGAYGWKVDK
-527 RSPNASNLQ
+527 SPNARNLK
-536 AGGIYSVKA
+536 AGGIYNVRA
-545 NFGAPFYTGQWGHT
+545 NRGAPFYTTGWGHT
-559 GIIKSVSSTRVTV
+559 GIIKSVSKTRVTV
-572 LEQNFAGRMY
+572 LEQNFVGRMY

-588 EINAFAR
+588 DINSFAS

-609 MSVNGATTQQVSG
+609 MSVNGATTQQITG

-635 QTESYEEE
+635 QTETYEEE

-699 EVETDSQDVLMS
+699 EVETDSQDVLIS

-724 ITYEVDGYVDLEI
+724 VTYEVDGYVDLEL

-745 DGYQPPLILSAR
+745 DGYEPPLILTAR
-757 VVEQVLSKDN
+757 VIEQEISITN
-767 PNSNKT
+767 PSSNKT

-799 SIPYEIKLATSNGVA
+799 SIPYDIQLATSNGVA
-814 FKNGTGES
+814 FKNGVGES
-822 VLTPSLQ
+822 VLTPNLQ
-829 KNGKDYEAVYFYKN
+829 KNGKDYDAIYFYKN
-843 GDSLIDIGP
+843 GDSLIEVGP
-852 SLIVK
+852 SLTVK
-857 ASDFNHVL
+857 ASDFSHVL
-865 NVTVEAYINEELVAT
+865 NISVEAYVNEELVAST
-880 AQVSFTDTEDGT
+880 QISFTDTEDG
-892 DGVGIKSTSVVY
+892 
-904 GLSNSA
+904 
-910 DTQPILWTGTIPV
+910 
-923 AGEGQYLW
+923 
-931 TRKITDYTDDAK
+931 
-943 EDTIEYTYSF
+943 
-953 QGKTGVAGTSIKVSK
+953 
-968 IEYQVGAS
+968 
-976 GTVTPSGA
+976 
-984 WLTTIPSVPD
+984 
-994 GQFLWSKTTMS
+994 
-1005 DNSVI
+1005 
-1010 YGISKQGATG
+1010 
-1020 PKGDKGADG
+1020 
-1029 VAGKDG
+1029 
-1035 VGVKTTTITYGISA
+1035 
-1049 NETTQP
+1049 
-1055 TNWTTSVPALVK
+1055 
-1067 GQYLWTKTVWAY
+1067 
-1079 TDSTSETGYVK
+1079 
-1090 TYIAKDGNNGSDG
+1090 
-1103 IAGKDGVGIKTTTIT
+1103 
-1118 YKASTSGTVTPNG
+1118 
-1131 TWTSAIP
+1131 
-1138 SVPSG
+1138 
-1143 QFLWTKT
+1143 
-1150 VWTYTDNTNETGYSV
+1150 
-1165 AKMGEKGDKGD
+1165 EKGD
-1176 AGPQGP
+1176 
-1182 TGATGLQ
+1182 
-1189 GPKGD
+1189 
-1194 QGVIGPTG
+1194 
-1202 ADGKPSYTHI
+1202 DGKSSWT
-1212 AYATNSTGTTGF
+1212 AWANSE
-1224 SVSDNVGKTYIG
+1224 
-1236 MYVDNLATDST
+1236 
-1247 DPKKYKWN
+1247 
-1255 LIKGADGAQ
+1255 
-1264 GIAGPAG
+1264 
-1271 KDGKTPYWH
+1271 DGK
-1280 TAYANSADG
+1280 
-1289 TVDFSVS
+1289 VDFSITES
-1296 DSANKRYIGQY
+1296 KNRRFIGTY
-1307 TDYDAI
+1307 TGIEQSTNYLDY
-1313 DSNDPKKY
+1313 K
-1321 RWTDMI
+1321 WTDMV
-1327 GTVVVGTNNLING
+1327 GTVVVGTNNLIDG
-1340 TKSFSGEDW
+1340 TKSFVGTDW
-1349 FTSATLEDENIS
+1349 FTSATLEDENLS
-1361 NYPFTFKKWI
+1361 NYPFTLKKWI
-1371 SAQKVSH
+1371 SGQKVSH

-1383 VEQGVTYTFSAYVKR
+1383 VKQGVTYTFSAYVKR

-1415 ITSDTPREAI
+1415 ITSDTPRETI
-1425 IKNVDSNVRRFE
+1425 IKNVDSSLRRFE

-1456 SEQGSFST
+1456 SEQGSFSS

>member
-1 MVIITLVIHDSK
+1 MVVITLVIHDAK

-20 DNEKQGTLNYF
+20 DNDKQGALNYY
-31 DDTWTR
+31 DDLWTR
-37 QLTTGSSVF
+37 QLTTGSSAF

-52 KTLEGDNPLNHKY
+52 KTLLGDNPLNHKY
-65 QVLNDQAFV
+65 HALNDQAFV
-74 SFVHKDKV
+74 SFVHKGKV
-82 QLFNIMQIEETE
+82 QLFNIMQVEETE
-94 TTVRCYCENLNLEL
+94 TKIRCLCENLNLEL
-108 LNEYCNPYK
+108 LNEYCNAYK

-142 TNEVNDKK
+142 TNEVKDKK

-206 VGRDKTDVILRY
+206 VGRDRSDTVLRY
-218 QKNISGIRKTVD
+218 QKNIAGITKKLD

-239 PYGKKTVKGERVI
+239 PYGKKTVKGERVV

-257 RKVTKTVGSNRTY
+257 RKVTKTVGSNKTY

-284 ANVQAIINYAVQY
+284 ANVQSIINYAVQY

-302 GIITQLYLES
+302 GIICQLYLES
-312 YWGDSTVGRRDNNW
+312 LWGDSAVGKRDNNW
-326 AGMTGGAQ
+326 AGISGGAQ

-347 RPANEGGTYM
+347 RPPSEGGTYM

-374 KQGIYNVVG
+374 KQGLYNVVG

-391 KGLFTAGGAKY
+391 KGLFRVGGAKDD
-402 NYAEA
+402 YAA
-407 KYQSYTNLMTNIR
+407 AGYQHYISTMTSIR
-420 NGINKVTGNILDT
+420 NGINKVSGNILNT
-433 IDKLWQTPVQPIT
+433 IDTLWQTPVQPIT

-457 IQALN
+457 MQALN

-517 NWGAYGWKLE
+517 NWGAYGWKVDK
-527 RSPNASNLQ
+527 SPNAGNLK
-536 AGGIYSVKA
+536 AGGIYNVRA
-545 NFGAPFYTGQWGHT
+545 NRGAPFYTTGWGHT
-559 GIIKSVSSTRVTV
+559 GIIKSVSKTRVTV

-609 MSVNGATTQQVSG
+609 MAVNGATTQQVSG

-699 EVETDSQDVLMS
+699 EVETDSQDVLIS

-724 ITYEVDGYVDLEI
+724 VTYEVDGYVDLEL

-745 DGYQPPLILSAR
+745 DGYEPPLILTAR
-757 VVEQVLSKDN
+757 VIEQEISITN
-767 PNSNKT
+767 PSSNKT

-778 VEKESQLASD
+778 VEKESQLATD

-814 FKNGTGES
+814 FKNGVGES

-829 KNGKDYEAVYFYKN
+829 KNGKDYDAIYFYKN
-843 GDSLIDIGP
+843 GDSLIEVGP
-852 SLIVK
+852 SLTVK
-857 ASDFNHVL
+857 ASDFSHVL
-865 NVTVEAYINEELVAT
+865 NITVEAYVNEELVAST
-880 AQVSFTDTEDGT
+880 QISFTDTEDGT
-892 DGVGIKSTSVVY
+892 DG
-904 GLSNSA
+904 
-910 DTQPILWTGTIPV
+910 
-923 AGEGQYLW
+923 
-931 TRKITDYTDDAK
+931 
-943 EDTIEYTYSF
+943 
-953 QGKTGVAGTSIKVSK
+953 
-968 IEYQVGAS
+968 
-976 GTVTPSGA
+976 
-984 WLTTIPSVPD
+984 
-994 GQFLWSKTTMS
+994 
-1005 DNSVI
+1005 
-1010 YGISKQGATG
+1010 
-1020 PKGDKGADG
+1020 
-1029 VAGKDG
+1029 
-1035 VGVKTTTITYGISA
+1035 
-1049 NETTQP
+1049 
-1055 TNWTTSVPALVK
+1055 
-1067 GQYLWTKTVWAY
+1067 
-1079 TDSTSETGYVK
+1079 
-1090 TYIAKDGNNGSDG
+1090 
-1103 IAGKDGVGIKTTTIT
+1103 
-1118 YKASTSGTVTPNG
+1118 
-1131 TWTSAIP
+1131 
-1138 SVPSG
+1138 
-1143 QFLWTKT
+1143 
-1150 VWTYTDNTNETGYSV
+1150 
-1165 AKMGEKGDKGD
+1165 EKGD
-1176 AGPQGP
+1176 
-1182 TGATGLQ
+1182 
-1189 GPKGD
+1189 
-1194 QGVIGPTG
+1194 
-1202 ADGKPSYTHI
+1202 DGKSSWT
-1212 AYATNSTGTTGF
+1212 AWANSE
-1224 SVSDNVGKTYIG
+1224 
-1236 MYVDNLATDST
+1236 
-1247 DPKKYKWN
+1247 
-1255 LIKGADGAQ
+1255 
-1264 GIAGPAG
+1264 
-1271 KDGKTPYWH
+1271 DGK
-1280 TAYANSADG
+1280 
-1289 TVDFSVS
+1289 VDFSITES
-1296 DSANKRYIGQY
+1296 KNRRFIGTY
-1307 TDYDAI
+1307 TGIEQSTNYLDY
-1313 DSNDPKKY
+1313 K
-1321 RWTDMI
+1321 WTDMV
-1327 GTVVVGTNNLING
+1327 GTVVVGTNNLIDG
-1340 TKSFSGEDW
+1340 TKSFFGTDW
-1349 FTSATLEDENIS
+1349 FTSATLEDENLS
-1361 NYPFTFKKWI
+1361 NYPFTLKKWI
-1371 SAQKVSH
+1371 SGQKVSH

-1415 ITSDTPREAI
+1415 ITSDTPRETI
-1425 IKNVDSNVRRFE
+1425 IKNVDSSLRRFE
-1437 ITFTPTKTGKIR
+1437 ITFTPAKTGKIR

-1486 SNLDSKADGAFT
+1486 SNLDSKADGDFT
-1498 VEQLNAIAE
+1498 VEQLNKLAERARIAE
-1507 EQRLMKA
+1507 AELQSKA
-1514 NLEAAASLQ
+1514 TLDTVNGWVKALQ
-1523 EVQDKAKELLDQIKK
+1523 DEIKARE
-1538 IEDGQ
+1538 EGQ
-1543 KVSEQTMISNAN
+1543 KLSEQKLIDASNRMIA
-1555 RVVQILAKLEN
+1555 VQQTVGEMQVRTDFVNKF
-1566 VQLVTEAITQYMSY
+1566 MSQ
-1580 SNDGLVIKM
+1580 SEDGLVIGQ

-1597 VTTDRI
+1597 VDNDRI
-1603 AFYSGGTETAFISQ
+1603 SFYSSGKEVAYIAQSVLVIDSGIFTTK
-1617 GYLQIESGVFTL
+1617 LQIG
-1629 RLRIGSFLFE
+1629 RYRIEQYELNADINVVRYVG
-1639 ESSKG
+1639 
-1644 RLQIKKIRGIGG
+1644 

>member
-142 TNEVNDKK
+142 TNEVKDKK

-177 FETQLHNNH
+177 FETQLHNNY
-186 TFKAFIVNVYKEYEE
+186 TFKAFIINIYKEYEE

-206 VGRDKTDVILRY
+206 VGRDRSDTVLRY
-218 QKNISGIRKTVD
+218 QKNIAGITKKLD

-239 PYGKKTVKGERVI
+239 PYGKKTVKGERVV

-257 RKVTKTVGSNRTY
+257 RKVTKTVGSNKTY
-270 LGGDLKYYGHTIKK
+270 LGGDIKYYGHTIKK

-312 YWGDSTVGRRDNNW
+312 FWGDSTVGRRDNNW
-326 AGMTGGAQ
+326 SGMTGGAQ

-374 KQGIYNVVG
+374 KQGIYNVVC

-391 KGLFTAGGAKY
+391 KGLFRAGGAKY
-402 NYAEA
+402 DYAA
-407 KYQSYTNLMTNIR
+407 AGYQSYTNLMTNIR
-420 NGINKVTGNILDT
+420 NGINKVTGNILNT

-457 IQALN
+457 MQALN

-517 NWGAYGWKLE
+517 NWGAYGWKLD
-527 RSPNASNLQ
+527 RSPNAGNLQ
-536 AGGIYSVKA
+536 AGGIYNVKA
-545 NFGAPFYTGQWGHT
+545 NFGAPFYTTQWGHT
-559 GIIKSVSSTRVTV
+559 GIIKSVSKTRVTV
-572 LEQNFAGRMY
+572 LEQNFVGRMY

-588 EINAFAR
+588 DINSFAS

-609 MSVNGATTQQVSG
+609 MSVNGATTQQVTG

-635 QTESYEEE
+635 RTETYEEE
-643 QIIYIDNSIYKEWK
+643 QIIYIDNYIYKEWK

-699 EVETDSQDVLMS
+699 EVETDSQEVLMS
-711 TALKDLKAHAYPA
+711 TGLKDLKAHAYPA
-724 ITYEVDGYVDLEI
+724 ITYEVDGYVDLEL

-745 DGYQPPLILSAR
+745 DGYEPPLILTAR
-757 VVEQVLSKDN
+757 VVEQEISITN
-767 PNSNKT
+767 PSSNKT

-865 NVTVEAYINEELVAT
+865 NITVEAYLNEELVAST
-880 AQVSFTDTEDGT
+880 QISFTDTEDG
-892 DGVGIKSTSVVY
+892 
-904 GLSNSA
+904 A
-910 DTQPILWTGTIPV
+910 D
-923 AGEGQYLW
+923 
-931 TRKITDYTDDAK
+931 
-943 EDTIEYTYSF
+943 
-953 QGKTGVAGTSIKVSK
+953 
-968 IEYQVGAS
+968 
-976 GTVTPSGA
+976 
-984 WLTTIPSVPD
+984 
-994 GQFLWSKTTMS
+994 
-1005 DNSVI
+1005 
-1010 YGISKQGATG
+1010 
-1020 PKGDKGADG
+1020 
-1029 VAGKDG
+1029 GKDG
-1035 VGVKTTTITYGISA
+1035 L
-1049 NETTQP
+1049 P
-1055 TNWTTSVPALVK
+1055 
-1067 GQYLWTKTVWAY
+1067 
-1079 TDSTSETGYVK
+1079 
-1090 TYIAKDGNNGSDG
+1090 
-1103 IAGKDGVGIKTTTIT
+1103 
-1118 YKASTSGTVTPNG
+1118 
-1131 TWTSAIP
+1131 
-1138 SVPSG
+1138 
-1143 QFLWTKT
+1143 
-1150 VWTYTDNTNETGYSV
+1150 
-1165 AKMGEKGDKGD
+1165 
-1176 AGPQGP
+1176 GPQGP
-1182 TGATGLQ
+1182 PGIDGLQ
-1189 GPKGD
+1189 GPRGE
-1194 QGVIGPTG
+1194 
-1202 ADGKPSYTHI
+1202 
-1212 AYATNSTGTTGF
+1212 
-1224 SVSDNVGKTYIG
+1224 
-1236 MYVDNLATDST
+1236 
-1247 DPKKYKWN
+1247 
-1255 LIKGADGAQ
+1255 Q
-1264 GIAGPAG
+1264 GIPGPAG
-1271 KDGKTPYWH
+1271 ADGKTPYWH
-1280 TAYANSADG
+1280 VAYANSSDG

-1313 DSNDPKKY
+1313 DSSDPKKY
-1321 RWTDMI
+1321 RWTDMV
-1327 GTVVVGTNNLING
+1327 GTVVVGTNNLIDG
-1340 TKSFSGEDW
+1340 TKSFFGTDW
-1349 FTSATLEDENIS
+1349 FTSATLEDENLS
-1361 NYPFTFKKWI
+1361 NCPFTLKKWI
-1371 SAQKVSH
+1371 SGQKVSH

-1415 ITSDTPREAI
+1415 ITSDTPRETI
-1425 IKNVDSNVRRFE
+1425 IKNVDSSLRRFE
-1437 ITFTPTKTGKIR
+1437 ITFTPTKTGRIG

-1456 SEQGSFST
+1456 SEQGSFSS

-1486 SNLDSKADGAFT
+1486 SNLDSKADEAFT
-1498 VEQLNAIAE
+1498 VEQLNALAERARIAE
-1507 EQRLMKA
+1507 AELQSKA
-1514 NLEAAASLQ
+1514 TLDTVNDWVKALQ
-1523 EVQDKAKELLDQIKK
+1523 DEIKAREG
-1538 IEDGQ
+1538 GQ
-1543 KVSEQTMISNAN
+1543 KLSEQKLIDFSNRMIA
-1555 RVVQILAKLEN
+1555 VQQTIGEMQIRTDFVNKF
-1566 VQLVTEAITQYMSY
+1566 MSQ
-1580 SNDGLVIKM
+1580 SEDGLVIGQ

-1597 VTTDRI
+1597 VDNDRI
-1603 AFYSGGTETAFISQ
+1603 SFYSSGKEVAYIAQSVLVIDSGIFTTK
-1617 GYLQIESGVFTL
+1617 LQIG
-1629 RLRIGSFLFE
+1629 RYRIEQYELNADINVVRYVG
-1639 ESSKG
+1639 
-1644 RLQIKKIRGIGG
+1644 

>member
-20 DNEKQGTLNYF
+20 DNDKQGALNYY
-31 DDTWTR
+31 DDLWTR
-37 QLTTGSSVF
+37 QLTTGSSAF

-52 KTLEGDNPLNHKY
+52 KTLLGDNPLNHKY
-65 QVLNDQAFV
+65 HALNDQAFV
-74 SFVHKDKV
+74 SFVHKGKV
-82 QLFNIMQIEETE
+82 QLFNIMQVEETE
-94 TTVRCYCENLNLEL
+94 TKIHCYCENLNLEL
-108 LNEYCNPYK
+108 LNEYCNAYK
-117 ATKAMSFEEYLVAF
+117 ATKAMSFEEYLVQF

-142 TNEVNDKK
+142 TNEVKDKK

-162 ARLLSIANNFDAEIE
+162 ARLLSIANNFDAEVE

-201 GKSYG
+201 GVSYG
-206 VGRDKTDVILRY
+206 VGRDRSDIVLRY
-218 QKNISGIRKTVD
+218 QKNVTGITKKLD

-312 YWGDSTVGRRDNNW
+312 FWGDSTVGKRDNNW
-326 AGMTGGAQ
+326 AGMSGGAQ

-391 KGLFTAGGAKY
+391 KGLFRAGGAKY
-402 NYAEA
+402 DYAA
-407 KYQSYTNLMTNIR
+407 AGYQSYTNLMTNIR
-420 NGINKVTGNILDT
+420 NGINKVTGNILNT

-457 IQALN
+457 MQALN

-496 IGGIRGR
+496 VGGIRGR

-517 NWGAYGWKLE
+517 NWGAYGWKLD
-527 RSPNASNLQ
+527 RSPNAGNLQ
-536 AGGIYSVKA
+536 AGGIYNVKA
-545 NFGAPFYTGQWGHT
+545 NFGAPFYTTQWGHT
-559 GIIKSVSSTRVTV
+559 GIIKSVSKTRVTV
-572 LEQNFAGRMY
+572 LEQNYAGRMY

-588 EINAFAR
+588 DINSFAS

-699 EVETDSQDVLMS
+699 EVETDSQEVLMS
-711 TALKDLKAHAYPA
+711 TGLKDLKAHAYPA
-724 ITYEVDGYVDLEI
+724 ITYEVDGYVDLEL

-745 DGYQPPLILSAR
+745 DGYEPPLILTAR
-757 VVEQVLSKDN
+757 VVEQEISITN
-767 PNSNKT
+767 PSSNKT

-865 NVTVEAYINEELVAT
+865 NITVEAYVNEELVAST
-880 AQVSFTDTEDGT
+880 QISFTDTEDG
-892 DGVGIKSTSVVY
+892 
-904 GLSNSA
+904 
-910 DTQPILWTGTIPV
+910 
-923 AGEGQYLW
+923 
-931 TRKITDYTDDAK
+931 
-943 EDTIEYTYSF
+943 
-953 QGKTGVAGTSIKVSK
+953 
-968 IEYQVGAS
+968 
-976 GTVTPSGA
+976 
-984 WLTTIPSVPD
+984 
-994 GQFLWSKTTMS
+994 
-1005 DNSVI
+1005 
-1010 YGISKQGATG
+1010 
-1020 PKGDKGADG
+1020 
-1029 VAGKDG
+1029 
-1035 VGVKTTTITYGISA
+1035 
-1049 NETTQP
+1049 
-1055 TNWTTSVPALVK
+1055 
-1067 GQYLWTKTVWAY
+1067 
-1079 TDSTSETGYVK
+1079 
-1090 TYIAKDGNNGSDG
+1090 
-1103 IAGKDGVGIKTTTIT
+1103 
-1118 YKASTSGTVTPNG
+1118 
-1131 TWTSAIP
+1131 
-1138 SVPSG
+1138 
-1143 QFLWTKT
+1143 
-1150 VWTYTDNTNETGYSV
+1150 
-1165 AKMGEKGDKGD
+1165 EKGD
-1176 AGPQGP
+1176 
-1182 TGATGLQ
+1182 
-1189 GPKGD
+1189 
-1194 QGVIGPTG
+1194 
-1202 ADGKPSYTHI
+1202 DGKSSWT
-1212 AYATNSTGTTGF
+1212 AWANSE
-1224 SVSDNVGKTYIG
+1224 
-1236 MYVDNLATDST
+1236 
-1247 DPKKYKWN
+1247 
-1255 LIKGADGAQ
+1255 
-1264 GIAGPAG
+1264 
-1271 KDGKTPYWH
+1271 DGK
-1280 TAYANSADG
+1280 
-1289 TVDFSVS
+1289 VDFSITES
-1296 DSANKRYIGQY
+1296 KNRRFIGTY
-1307 TDYDAI
+1307 TGIEQSTNYLDY
-1313 DSNDPKKY
+1313 K
-1321 RWTDMI
+1321 WTDMV
-1327 GTVVVGTNNLING
+1327 GTVVVGTNNLIDG
-1340 TKSFSGEDW
+1340 TKSFFGTDW
-1349 FTSATLEDENIS
+1349 FTSATLEDENLS
-1361 NYPFTFKKWI
+1361 NYPFTLKKWI
-1371 SAQKVSH
+1371 SGQKVSH

-1415 ITSDTPREAI
+1415 ITSDTPRETI
-1425 IKNVDSNVRRFE
+1425 IKNVDSSLRRFE

-1456 SEQGSFST
+1456 SEQGSFSS

-1498 VEQLNAIAE
+1498 VEQLNALAERARIAE
-1507 EQRLMKA
+1507 TELQAKA
-1514 NLEAAASLQ
+1514 TLETVNEWVQALQ
-1523 EVQDKAKELLDQIKK
+1523 DEIKARQ
-1538 IEDGQ
+1538 DGQ
-1543 KVSEQTMISNAN
+1543 KISEQKLIEASNRMIAIQQNIGEM
-1555 RVVQILAKLEN
+1555 QIRTDFVNKF
-1566 VQLVTEAITQYMSY
+1566 MSQ
-1580 SNDGLVIKM
+1580 SEDGLVIGQ

-1597 VTTDRI
+1597 VDNDRI
-1603 AFYSGGTETAFISQ
+1603 SFYSSGKEVAYIAQSVLVIDSGIFTTK
-1617 GYLQIESGVFTL
+1617 LQIG
-1629 RLRIGSFLFE
+1629 RYRIEQYELNADINVVRYVG
-1639 ESSKG
+1639 
-1644 RLQIKKIRGIGG
+1644 

>member
-142 TNEVNDKK
+142 TNEVKDKK

-177 FETQLHNNH
+177 FETQLHNNY
-186 TFKAFIVNVYKEYEE
+186 TFKAFIINIYKEYEE

-206 VGRDKTDVILRY
+206 VGRDRSDTVLRY
-218 QKNISGIRKTVD
+218 QKNIAGITKKLD

-239 PYGKKTVKGERVI
+239 PYGKKTVKGERVV

-257 RKVTKTVGSNRTY
+257 RKVTKTVGSNKTY

-284 ANVQAIINYAVQY
+284 ANVQSIINYAVQY

-302 GIITQLYLES
+302 GIICQLYLES
-312 YWGDSTVGRRDNNW
+312 LWGDSAVGKRDNNW
-326 AGMTGGAQ
+326 AGISGGAQ

-347 RPANEGGTYM
+347 RPPSEGGTYM

-374 KQGIYNVVG
+374 KQGLYNVVG

-391 KGLFTAGGAKY
+391 KGLFRVGGAKDD
-402 NYAEA
+402 YAA
-407 KYQSYTNLMTNIR
+407 AGYQHYISTMTSIR
-420 NGINKVTGNILDT
+420 NGINKVSGNILNT
-433 IDKLWQTPVQPIT
+433 IDTLWQTPVQPIT

-457 IQALN
+457 MQALN

-517 NWGAYGWKLE
+517 NWGAYGWKVDK
-527 RSPNASNLQ
+527 SPNAGNLK
-536 AGGIYSVKA
+536 AGGIYNVRA
-545 NFGAPFYTGQWGHT
+545 NRGAPFYTTGWGHT
-559 GIIKSVSSTRVTV
+559 GIIKSVSKTRVTV

-609 MSVNGATTQQVSG
+609 MAVNGATTQQVSG

-699 EVETDSQDVLMS
+699 EVETDSQDVLIS

-724 ITYEVDGYVDLEI
+724 VTYEVDGYVDLEL

-745 DGYQPPLILSAR
+745 DGYEPPLILTAR
-757 VVEQVLSKDN
+757 VIEQEISITN
-767 PNSNKT
+767 PSSNKT

-778 VEKESQLASD
+778 VEKESQLATD

-814 FKNGTGES
+814 FKNGVGES

-829 KNGKDYEAVYFYKN
+829 KNGKDYDAIYFYKN
-843 GDSLIDIGP
+843 GDSLIEVGP
-852 SLIVK
+852 SLTVK
-857 ASDFNHVL
+857 ASDFSHVL
-865 NVTVEAYINEELVAT
+865 NITVEAYVNEELVAST
-880 AQVSFTDTEDGT
+880 QISFTDTEDGT
-892 DGVGIKSTSVVY
+892 DG
-904 GLSNSA
+904 
-910 DTQPILWTGTIPV
+910 
-923 AGEGQYLW
+923 
-931 TRKITDYTDDAK
+931 
-943 EDTIEYTYSF
+943 
-953 QGKTGVAGTSIKVSK
+953 
-968 IEYQVGAS
+968 
-976 GTVTPSGA
+976 
-984 WLTTIPSVPD
+984 
-994 GQFLWSKTTMS
+994 
-1005 DNSVI
+1005 
-1010 YGISKQGATG
+1010 
-1020 PKGDKGADG
+1020 
-1029 VAGKDG
+1029 
-1035 VGVKTTTITYGISA
+1035 
-1049 NETTQP
+1049 
-1055 TNWTTSVPALVK
+1055 
-1067 GQYLWTKTVWAY
+1067 
-1079 TDSTSETGYVK
+1079 
-1090 TYIAKDGNNGSDG
+1090 
-1103 IAGKDGVGIKTTTIT
+1103 
-1118 YKASTSGTVTPNG
+1118 
-1131 TWTSAIP
+1131 
-1138 SVPSG
+1138 
-1143 QFLWTKT
+1143 
-1150 VWTYTDNTNETGYSV
+1150 
-1165 AKMGEKGDKGD
+1165 EKGD
-1176 AGPQGP
+1176 
-1182 TGATGLQ
+1182 
-1189 GPKGD
+1189 
-1194 QGVIGPTG
+1194 
-1202 ADGKPSYTHI
+1202 DGKSSWT
-1212 AYATNSTGTTGF
+1212 AWANSE
-1224 SVSDNVGKTYIG
+1224 
-1236 MYVDNLATDST
+1236 
-1247 DPKKYKWN
+1247 
-1255 LIKGADGAQ
+1255 
-1264 GIAGPAG
+1264 
-1271 KDGKTPYWH
+1271 DGK
-1280 TAYANSADG
+1280 
-1289 TVDFSVS
+1289 VDFSITES
-1296 DSANKRYIGQY
+1296 KNRRFIGTY
-1307 TDYDAI
+1307 TGIEQSTNYLDY
-1313 DSNDPKKY
+1313 K
-1321 RWTDMI
+1321 WTDMV
-1327 GTVVVGTNNLING
+1327 GTVVVGTNNLIDG
-1340 TKSFSGEDW
+1340 TKSFFGTDW
-1349 FTSATLEDENIS
+1349 FTSATLEDENLS
-1361 NYPFTFKKWI
+1361 NYPFTLKKWI
-1371 SAQKVSH
+1371 SGQKVSH

-1415 ITSDTPREAI
+1415 ITSDTPRETI
-1425 IKNVDSNVRRFE
+1425 IKNVDSSLRRFE
-1437 ITFTPTKTGKIR
+1437 ITFTPAKTGKIR

-1486 SNLDSKADGAFT
+1486 SNLDSKADGDFT
-1498 VEQLNAIAE
+1498 VEQLNKLAERARIAE
-1507 EQRLMKA
+1507 AELQSKA
-1514 NLEAAASLQ
+1514 TLDTVNGWVKALQ
-1523 EVQDKAKELLDQIKK
+1523 DEIKARE
-1538 IEDGQ
+1538 EGQ
-1543 KVSEQTMISNAN
+1543 KLSEQKLIDASNRMIA
-1555 RVVQILAKLEN
+1555 VQQTVGEMQVRTDFVNKF
-1566 VQLVTEAITQYMSY
+1566 MSQ
-1580 SNDGLVIKM
+1580 SEDGLVIGQ

-1597 VTTDRI
+1597 VDNDRI
-1603 AFYSGGTETAFISQ
+1603 SFYSSGKEVAYIAQSVLVIDSGIFTTK
-1617 GYLQIESGVFTL
+1617 LQIG
-1629 RLRIGSFLFE
+1629 RYRIEQYELNPDINVVRYVG
-1639 ESSKG
+1639 
-1644 RLQIKKIRGIGG
+1644 

>member
-1 MVIITLVIHDSK
+1 MVVITLVIHDAK

-20 DNEKQGTLNYF
+20 DNERQGALNYY
-31 DDTWTR
+31 DDLWTR
-37 QLTTGSSVF
+37 QLTTGSSAF

-52 KTLEGDNPLNHKY
+52 KSLLGDNPLNHKY
-65 QVLNDQAFV
+65 HALNDQAFV

-82 QLFNIMQIEETE
+82 QLFNIMRVEETE
-94 TTVRCYCENLNLEL
+94 TTIHCYCENLNLEL
-108 LNEYCNPYK
+108 LNEYCNAYK
-117 ATKAMSFEEYLVAF
+117 ATKAMSFEEYLVQF

-142 TNEVNDKK
+142 TNEVKDKK

-162 ARLLSIANNFDAEIE
+162 ARILSIANNFDAEIE

-201 GKSYG
+201 GVSYG
-206 VGRDKTDVILRY
+206 VGRDRSDIVLRY
-218 QKNISGIRKTVD
+218 QKNIAGITKKLD

-239 PYGKKTVKGERVI
+239 PYGKKNVKGERVI

-312 YWGDSTVGRRDNNW
+312 FWGDSTVGRRDNNW
-326 AGMTGGAQ
+326 SGMTGGAQ

-391 KGLFTAGGAKY
+391 KGLFRAGGAKY
-402 NYAEA
+402 DYAA
-407 KYQSYTNLMTNIR
+407 AGYQSYTNLMTNIR
-420 NGINKVTGNILDT
+420 NGINKVTGNILNT

-457 IQALN
+457 MQALN

-496 IGGIRGR
+496 VGGIRGR

-517 NWGAYGWKLE
+517 NWGAYGWKLD
-527 RSPNASNLQ
+527 RSPNAGNLQ
-536 AGGIYSVKA
+536 AGGIYNVKA
-545 NFGAPFYTGQWGHT
+545 NFGAPFYTTQWGHT
-559 GIIKSVSSTRVTV
+559 GIIKSVSKTRVTV
-572 LEQNFAGRMY
+572 LEQNYAGRMY
-582 VVENSY
+582 VMENSY

-609 MSVNGATTQQVSG
+609 MAVNGATTQQVSG

-699 EVETDSQDVLMS
+699 EVETDSQDVLIS

-724 ITYEVDGYVDLEI
+724 ITYEVDGYVDLEL

-745 DGYQPPLILSAR
+745 DGYEPPLILTAR
-757 VVEQVLSKDN
+757 VVEQEISITN
-767 PNSNKT
+767 PSSNKT

-865 NVTVEAYINEELVAT
+865 NITVEAYLNEELVAST
-880 AQVSFTDTEDGT
+880 QISFTDTEDG
-892 DGVGIKSTSVVY
+892 
-904 GLSNSA
+904 A
-910 DTQPILWTGTIPV
+910 D
-923 AGEGQYLW
+923 
-931 TRKITDYTDDAK
+931 
-943 EDTIEYTYSF
+943 
-953 QGKTGVAGTSIKVSK
+953 
-968 IEYQVGAS
+968 
-976 GTVTPSGA
+976 
-984 WLTTIPSVPD
+984 
-994 GQFLWSKTTMS
+994 
-1005 DNSVI
+1005 
-1010 YGISKQGATG
+1010 
-1020 PKGDKGADG
+1020 
-1029 VAGKDG
+1029 GKDG
-1035 VGVKTTTITYGISA
+1035 L
-1049 NETTQP
+1049 P
-1055 TNWTTSVPALVK
+1055 
-1067 GQYLWTKTVWAY
+1067 
-1079 TDSTSETGYVK
+1079 
-1090 TYIAKDGNNGSDG
+1090 
-1103 IAGKDGVGIKTTTIT
+1103 
-1118 YKASTSGTVTPNG
+1118 
-1131 TWTSAIP
+1131 
-1138 SVPSG
+1138 
-1143 QFLWTKT
+1143 
-1150 VWTYTDNTNETGYSV
+1150 
-1165 AKMGEKGDKGD
+1165 
-1176 AGPQGP
+1176 GPQGP
-1182 TGATGLQ
+1182 PGIDGLQ
-1189 GPKGD
+1189 GPRGE
-1194 QGVIGPTG
+1194 QGIPGPAG
-1202 ADGKPSYTHI
+1202 ADGKATYTHI
-1212 AYATNSTGTTGF
+1212 AYALDETGTTGF
-1224 SVSDNVGKTYIG
+1224 SVSDNTGKTYIG
-1236 MYVDNLATDST
+1236 MYVDDNIIDSN

-1255 LIKGADGAQ
+1255 LIKGADGARGIQ
-1264 GIAGPAG
+1264 GPSGA
-1271 KDGKTPYWH
+1271 DGKTPYWH
-1280 TAYANSADG
+1280 VAYANSSDG

-1313 DSNDPKKY
+1313 DSSDPKKY
-1321 RWTDMI
+1321 RWTDMV
-1327 GTVVVGTNNLING
+1327 GTVVVGTNNLIDG
-1340 TKSFSGEDW
+1340 TKSFFGTDW
-1349 FTSATLEDENIS
+1349 FTSATLEDENLS
-1361 NYPFTFKKWI
+1361 NCPFTLKKWI
-1371 SAQKVSH
+1371 SGQKVSH

-1415 ITSDTPREAI
+1415 ITSDTPRETI
-1425 IKNVDSNVRRFE
+1425 IKNVDSSLRRFE
-1437 ITFTPTKTGKIR
+1437 ITFTPTKTGRIR

-1456 SEQGSFST
+1456 SEQGSFSS

>member
-1 MVIITLVIHDSK
+1 MLTIHGPDLK
-13 LHPVLLL
+13 PVLFL
-20 DNEKQGTLNYF
+20 DNDKQGALNYF
-31 DDTWTR
+31 NHKWYR
-37 QLTTGSSVF
+37 KQKTGSSVL

-52 KTLEGDNPLNHKY
+52 KDLLGDSPLSHKY
-65 QVLNDQAFV
+65 HVLNDQAFV
-74 SFVHKDKV
+74 SFVHKGKV
-82 QLFNIMQIEETE
+82 QLLNIMKIDEDEKQID
-94 TTVRCYCENLNLEL
+94 CYCENLNLEL
-108 LNEYCNPYK
+108 LNEYCNAYK
-117 ATKAMSFEEYLVAF
+117 ATKAMSFEEYLVQF
-131 DILNWGALTIG
+131 DILSWGALTVG
-142 TNEVNDKK
+142 TNEVKDKK
-150 LTLEWTGQDTKL
+150 LTLEWTSQETKL

-177 FETQLHNNH
+177 FETKLNFNH
-186 TFKAFIVNVYKEYEE
+186 TFKQLIINIYKEYEE

-312 YWGDSTVGRRDNNW
+312 YWGDSAVGRRDNNW

-391 KGLFTAGGAKY
+391 KGLFKVGGAKY
-402 NYAEA
+402 DYAA
-407 KYQSYTNLMTNIR
+407 AGYQSYTNLMTNIR
-420 NGINKVTGNILDT
+420 NGINKASGNILNT
-433 IDKLWQTPVQPIT
+433 IDTLWQTPVKPIT
-446 AVNVARRATKT
+446 SATTAKRATKT
-457 IQALN
+457 IQAIN
-462 EATRLKGRRIGSGQC
+462 EATKLKGRRIGSGQC

-503 IGGGMA
+503 IGDGMA

-517 NWGAYGWKLE
+517 NWGAYGWKVDK
-527 RSPNASNLQ
+527 SPNAGNLK
-536 AGGIYSVKA
+536 AGGIYNVRA
-545 NFGAPFYTGQWGHT
+545 NRGAPFYTTGWGHT
-559 GIIKSVSSTRVTV
+559 GIIKSVSKTRVTV

-609 MSVNGATTQQVSG
+609 MAVNGATTQQVSG

-699 EVETDSQDVLMS
+699 EVETDSQDVLIS

-724 ITYEVDGYVDLEI
+724 ITYEVDGYVDLEL

-745 DGYQPPLILSAR
+745 DGYEPPLILTAR
-757 VVEQVLSKDN
+757 VTEQEISSTN

-778 VEKESQLASD
+778 VEKESQLATD

-799 SIPYEIKLATSNGVA
+799 SIPYEITLATSNGVA

-865 NVTVEAYINEELVAT
+865 NITVEAYLNEELVAST
-880 AQVSFTDTEDGT
+880 QISFTDTEDG
-892 DGVGIKSTSVVY
+892 
-904 GLSNSA
+904 
-910 DTQPILWTGTIPV
+910 
-923 AGEGQYLW
+923 
-931 TRKITDYTDDAK
+931 
-943 EDTIEYTYSF
+943 
-953 QGKTGVAGTSIKVSK
+953 
-968 IEYQVGAS
+968 
-976 GTVTPSGA
+976 
-984 WLTTIPSVPD
+984 
-994 GQFLWSKTTMS
+994 
-1005 DNSVI
+1005 
-1010 YGISKQGATG
+1010 
-1020 PKGDKGADG
+1020 
-1029 VAGKDG
+1029 
-1035 VGVKTTTITYGISA
+1035 
-1049 NETTQP
+1049 
-1055 TNWTTSVPALVK
+1055 
-1067 GQYLWTKTVWAY
+1067 
-1079 TDSTSETGYVK
+1079 
-1090 TYIAKDGNNGSDG
+1090 
-1103 IAGKDGVGIKTTTIT
+1103 
-1118 YKASTSGTVTPNG
+1118 
-1131 TWTSAIP
+1131 
-1138 SVPSG
+1138 
-1143 QFLWTKT
+1143 
-1150 VWTYTDNTNETGYSV
+1150 
-1165 AKMGEKGDKGD
+1165 EKGD
-1176 AGPQGP
+1176 
-1182 TGATGLQ
+1182 
-1189 GPKGD
+1189 
-1194 QGVIGPTG
+1194 
-1202 ADGKPSYTHI
+1202 DGKSSWT
-1212 AYATNSTGTTGF
+1212 AWANSE
-1224 SVSDNVGKTYIG
+1224 
-1236 MYVDNLATDST
+1236 
-1247 DPKKYKWN
+1247 
-1255 LIKGADGAQ
+1255 
-1264 GIAGPAG
+1264 
-1271 KDGKTPYWH
+1271 DGK
-1280 TAYANSADG
+1280 
-1289 TVDFSVS
+1289 VDFSITES
-1296 DSANKRYIGQY
+1296 KNRRFIGTY
-1307 TDYDAI
+1307 TGIEQSTNYLDY
-1313 DSNDPKKY
+1313 K
-1321 RWTDMI
+1321 WTDMV
-1327 GTVVVGTNNLING
+1327 GTVVVGTNNLIDG
-1340 TKSFSGEDW
+1340 TKSFVGTDW
-1349 FTSATLEDENIS
+1349 FTSATLEDENLS
-1361 NYPFTFKKWI
+1361 NYPFTLKKWT
-1371 SAQKVSH
+1371 SGQKVSH
-1378 AKDIM
+1378 TKDIM
-1383 VEQGVTYTFSAYVKR
+1383 VEQGVTYTFSAYIKR
-1398 EVAGNL
+1398 EQAGNL
-1404 YFYLYDIADGF
+1404 YFYLYDETDGF
-1415 ITSDTPREAI
+1415 ITSDTQRETI
-1425 IKNVDSNVRRFE
+1425 IKNVDSSLRRFE
-1437 ITFTPTKTGKIR
+1437 ITFTPAKTGKIR

-1456 SEQGSFST
+1456 SEQGSFSS

-1498 VEQLNAIAE
+1498 VEQLNALAERTRIAE
-1507 EQRLMKA
+1507 TELQAKA
-1514 NLEAAASLQ
+1514 TLETVNEWVQALQ
-1523 EVQDKAKELLDQIKK
+1523 DEIKARQA
-1538 IEDGQ
+1538 GQ
-1543 KVSEQTMISNAN
+1543 KISEQKLIEASNRMVA
-1555 RVVQILAKLEN
+1555 VQQNIGEMQIRTDFVNKF
-1566 VQLVTEAITQYMSY
+1566 MSQ
-1580 SNDGLVIKM
+1580 SEDGLVIGQ

-1597 VTTDRI
+1597 VDNDRI
-1603 AFYSGGTETAFISQ
+1603 SFYSSGKEVAYIAQSVLVIDSGIFTTK
-1617 GYLQIESGVFTL
+1617 LQIG
-1629 RLRIGSFLFE
+1629 RYRIEQYELNADINVVRYVG
-1639 ESSKG
+1639 
-1644 RLQIKKIRGIGG
+1644 

>member
-1 MVIITLVIHDSK
+1 MLTIHGPDLENLS
-13 LHPVLLL
+13 LFL
-20 DNEKQGTLNYF
+20 DNDKQGALNYF
-31 DDTWTR
+31 NHKWYR
-37 QLTTGSSVF
+37 KQKTGSSVL

-52 KTLEGDNPLNHKY
+52 KDLLGDSPLSHKY
-65 QVLNDQAFV
+65 HVLNDQAFV
-74 SFVHKDKV
+74 SFVHKGKV
-82 QLFNIMQIEETE
+82 QLLNIMKIDEDEKQID
-94 TTVRCYCENLNLEL
+94 CYCENLNLEL
-108 LNEYCNPYK
+108 LNEYCNAYK

-142 TNEVNDKK
+142 TNEVKDKK
-150 LTLEWTGQDTKL
+150 LTLEWTSQETKL

-177 FETQLHNNH
+177 FETKLNFNH
-186 TFKAFIVNVYKEYEE
+186 TFKQLIINIYKEYEE

-218 QKNISGIRKTVD
+218 QKNISGIKKTVD

-239 PYGKKTVKGERVI
+239 PYGKKTVRGERVV

-257 RKVTKTVGSNRTY
+257 RKVTKTVGSNKTY
-270 LGGDLKYYGHTIKK
+270 LGGDIKYYGHTIKK
-284 ANVQAIINYAVQY
+284 ANVQAIINYAVHY

-312 YWGDSTVGRRDNNW
+312 FWGDSTVGKRDNNW

-383 KKNIADYT
+383 KKNLADYT
-391 KGLFTAGGAKY
+391 KGLFRAGGAKY
-402 NYAEA
+402 DYAA
-407 KYQSYTNLMTNIR
+407 AGYQSYTNLMTNIR

-433 IDKLWQTPVQPIT
+433 IDKLWQTPVKPIT

-457 IQALN
+457 IQAIN
-462 EATRLKGRRIGSGQC
+462 EATKLKGRRIGSGQC

-517 NWGAYGWKLE
+517 NWGAYGWKLD
-527 RSPNASNLQ
+527 RSPNAGNLQ
-536 AGGIYSVKA
+536 AGGIYNVKA
-545 NFGAPFYTGQWGHT
+545 NFGAPFYTTSWGHT
-559 GIIKSVSSTRVTV
+559 GIIKSVSKTRVTV
-572 LEQNFAGRMY
+572 LEQNYAGRMY
-582 VVENSY
+582 VMENSY

-699 EVETDSQDVLMS
+699 EVETDSQEVLMS
-711 TALKDLKAHAYPA
+711 TGLKDLKAHAYPA
-724 ITYEVDGYVDLEI
+724 ITYEVDRYVDLEL

-745 DGYQPPLILSAR
+745 DGYEPPLILTAR
-757 VVEQVLSKDN
+757 VIEQEISITN
-767 PNSNKT
+767 PSSNKT

-799 SIPYEIKLATSNGVA
+799 SIPYEIQLATSNGVA
-814 FKNGTGES
+814 FKNGVGES

-843 GDSLIDIGP
+843 GDSLIEIGP
-852 SLIVK
+852 SLTVK

-865 NVTVEAYINEELVAT
+865 NVTVEAYLNEELVAST
-880 AQVSFTDTEDGT
+880 QISFTDTEDG
-892 DGVGIKSTSVVY
+892 
-904 GLSNSA
+904 
-910 DTQPILWTGTIPV
+910 
-923 AGEGQYLW
+923 
-931 TRKITDYTDDAK
+931 
-943 EDTIEYTYSF
+943 
-953 QGKTGVAGTSIKVSK
+953 
-968 IEYQVGAS
+968 
-976 GTVTPSGA
+976 
-984 WLTTIPSVPD
+984 
-994 GQFLWSKTTMS
+994 
-1005 DNSVI
+1005 
-1010 YGISKQGATG
+1010 
-1020 PKGDKGADG
+1020 
-1029 VAGKDG
+1029 
-1035 VGVKTTTITYGISA
+1035 
-1049 NETTQP
+1049 
-1055 TNWTTSVPALVK
+1055 
-1067 GQYLWTKTVWAY
+1067 
-1079 TDSTSETGYVK
+1079 
-1090 TYIAKDGNNGSDG
+1090 
-1103 IAGKDGVGIKTTTIT
+1103 
-1118 YKASTSGTVTPNG
+1118 
-1131 TWTSAIP
+1131 
-1138 SVPSG
+1138 
-1143 QFLWTKT
+1143 
-1150 VWTYTDNTNETGYSV
+1150 
-1165 AKMGEKGDKGD
+1165 EKGD
-1176 AGPQGP
+1176 
-1182 TGATGLQ
+1182 
-1189 GPKGD
+1189 
-1194 QGVIGPTG
+1194 
-1202 ADGKPSYTHI
+1202 DGKSSWT
-1212 AYATNSTGTTGF
+1212 AWANSE
-1224 SVSDNVGKTYIG
+1224 
-1236 MYVDNLATDST
+1236 
-1247 DPKKYKWN
+1247 
-1255 LIKGADGAQ
+1255 
-1264 GIAGPAG
+1264 
-1271 KDGKTPYWH
+1271 DGK
-1280 TAYANSADG
+1280 
-1289 TVDFSVS
+1289 VDFSITES
-1296 DSANKRYIGQY
+1296 KNRRFIGTY
-1307 TDYDAI
+1307 TGIEQSTNYLDY
-1313 DSNDPKKY
+1313 K
-1321 RWTDMI
+1321 WTDMV
-1327 GTVVVGTNNLING
+1327 GTVVVGTNNLIDG
-1340 TKSFSGEDW
+1340 TKSFVGSDW

-1371 SAQKVSH
+1371 SGQKVSH
-1378 AKDIM
+1378 AKDII

-1415 ITSDTPREAI
+1415 ITSDTPRETI
-1425 IKNVDSNVRRFE
+1425 IKNVDSSLRRFE

-1486 SNLDSKADGAFT
+1486 SNLDSKADGGFT

-1543 KVSEQTMISNAN
+1543 KVSEQTMVSNAN
-1555 RVVQILAKLEN
+1555 RVVQILAKLDD

-1580 SNDGLVIKM
+1580 SEDGLVIKM

-1603 AFYSGGTETAFISQ
+1603 SFYSGGTETAFISQ
-1617 GYLQIESGVFTL
+1617 GFLQIESGVFTL

>member
-1 MVIITLVIHDSK
+1 MLTIHGPDLK
-13 LHPVLLL
+13 PVLFL
-20 DNEKQGTLNYF
+20 DNDKQGALNYF
-31 DDTWTR
+31 NHKWYR
-37 QLTTGSSVF
+37 KQKTGSSVL

-52 KTLEGDNPLNHKY
+52 KDLLGDSPLSHKY
-65 QVLNDQAFV
+65 HVLNDQAFV
-74 SFVHKDKV
+74 SFVHKGKV
-82 QLFNIMQIEETE
+82 QLLNIMKIDEDEKQID
-94 TTVRCYCENLNLEL
+94 CYCENLNLEL
-108 LNEYCNPYK
+108 LNEYCNAYK
-117 ATKAMSFEEYLVAF
+117 ATKAMSFEEYLVQF
-131 DILNWGALTIG
+131 DILNWGALTVG
-142 TNEVNDKK
+142 TNEVKDKK
-150 LTLEWTGQDTKL
+150 LTLEWTSQETKL

-177 FETQLHNNH
+177 FETKLNFNH
-186 TFKAFIVNVYKEYEE
+186 TFKQLIINIYKEYEE

-302 GIITQLYLES
+302 GIICQLYLES
-312 YWGDSTVGRRDNNW
+312 FWGDSTVGKRDNNW
-326 AGMTGGAQ
+326 SGMSGGAQ

-383 KKNIADYT
+383 KKNLADYT
-391 KGLFTAGGAKY
+391 KGLFRAGGAKY
-402 NYAEA
+402 DYAA
-407 KYQSYTNLMTNIR
+407 AGYQSYTNLMTNIR
-420 NGINKVTGNILDT
+420 NGINKVTGNILNT

-457 IQALN
+457 MQALN

-517 NWGAYGWKLE
+517 NWGAYGWKLD
-527 RSPNASNLQ
+527 RSPNAGNLQ
-536 AGGIYSVKA
+536 AGGIYNVKA
-545 NFGAPFYTGQWGHT
+545 NFGAPFYTTQWGHT
-559 GIIKSVSSTRVTV
+559 GIIKSVSKTRVTV
-572 LEQNFAGRMY
+572 LEQNFVGRMY

-588 EINAFAR
+588 DINSFAS

-609 MSVNGATTQQVSG
+609 MSVNGATTQQVTG

-635 QTESYEEE
+635 RTETYEEE

-699 EVETDSQDVLMS
+699 EVETDSQEVLMS
-711 TALKDLKAHAYPA
+711 TGLKDLKAHAYPA
-724 ITYEVDGYVDLEI
+724 ITYEVDGYVDLEL

-745 DGYQPPLILSAR
+745 DGYEPPLILTAR
-757 VVEQVLSKDN
+757 VVEQEISITN
-767 PNSNKT
+767 PSSNKT

-799 SIPYEIKLATSNGVA
+799 SIPYEIQLATSNGVA
-814 FKNGTGES
+814 FKNGVGES

-843 GDSLIDIGP
+843 GDSLIEIGP
-852 SLIVK
+852 SLTVK

-865 NVTVEAYINEELVAT
+865 NVTVEAYLNEELVAST
-880 AQVSFTDTEDGT
+880 QISFTDTEDG
-892 DGVGIKSTSVVY
+892 
-904 GLSNSA
+904 
-910 DTQPILWTGTIPV
+910 
-923 AGEGQYLW
+923 
-931 TRKITDYTDDAK
+931 
-943 EDTIEYTYSF
+943 
-953 QGKTGVAGTSIKVSK
+953 
-968 IEYQVGAS
+968 
-976 GTVTPSGA
+976 
-984 WLTTIPSVPD
+984 
-994 GQFLWSKTTMS
+994 
-1005 DNSVI
+1005 
-1010 YGISKQGATG
+1010 
-1020 PKGDKGADG
+1020 
-1029 VAGKDG
+1029 
-1035 VGVKTTTITYGISA
+1035 
-1049 NETTQP
+1049 
-1055 TNWTTSVPALVK
+1055 
-1067 GQYLWTKTVWAY
+1067 
-1079 TDSTSETGYVK
+1079 
-1090 TYIAKDGNNGSDG
+1090 
-1103 IAGKDGVGIKTTTIT
+1103 
-1118 YKASTSGTVTPNG
+1118 
-1131 TWTSAIP
+1131 
-1138 SVPSG
+1138 
-1143 QFLWTKT
+1143 
-1150 VWTYTDNTNETGYSV
+1150 
-1165 AKMGEKGDKGD
+1165 EKGD
-1176 AGPQGP
+1176 
-1182 TGATGLQ
+1182 
-1189 GPKGD
+1189 
-1194 QGVIGPTG
+1194 
-1202 ADGKPSYTHI
+1202 DGKSSWT
-1212 AYATNSTGTTGF
+1212 AWANSE
-1224 SVSDNVGKTYIG
+1224 
-1236 MYVDNLATDST
+1236 
-1247 DPKKYKWN
+1247 
-1255 LIKGADGAQ
+1255 
-1264 GIAGPAG
+1264 
-1271 KDGKTPYWH
+1271 DGK
-1280 TAYANSADG
+1280 
-1289 TVDFSVS
+1289 VDFSITES
-1296 DSANKRYIGQY
+1296 KNRRFIGTY
-1307 TDYDAI
+1307 TGIEQSTNYLDY
-1313 DSNDPKKY
+1313 K
-1321 RWTDMI
+1321 WTDMV
-1327 GTVVVGTNNLING
+1327 GTVVVGTNNLIDG
-1340 TKSFSGEDW
+1340 TKSFVGSDW

-1371 SAQKVSH
+1371 SGQKVSH
-1378 AKDIM
+1378 AKDII

-1415 ITSDTPREAI
+1415 ITSDTARETI
-1425 IKNVDSNVRRFE
+1425 IKNVNSNVRRFE
-1437 ITFTPTKTGKIR
+1437 ITFTPAKTGKIR

-1456 SEQGSFST
+1456 SEQGSFSS

-1486 SNLDSKADGAFT
+1486 SNLDSKADGGFT

-1543 KVSEQTMISNAN
+1543 KVSEQTMVSNAN
-1555 RVVQILAKLEN
+1555 RVVQILAKLDD

-1580 SNDGLVIKM
+1580 SEDGLVIKM

-1603 AFYSGGTETAFISQ
+1603 SFYSGGTETAFISQ
-1617 GYLQIESGVFTL
+1617 GFLQIESGVFTL